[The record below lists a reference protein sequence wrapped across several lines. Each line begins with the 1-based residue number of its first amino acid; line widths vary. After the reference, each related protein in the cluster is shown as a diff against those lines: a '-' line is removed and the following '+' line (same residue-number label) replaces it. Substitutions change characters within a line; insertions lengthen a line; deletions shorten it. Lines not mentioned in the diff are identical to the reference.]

1 METFLLNLL
10 KTSLLGS
17 LAILAMLVLK
27 PLWRER
33 YRAKTRCWLWL
44 ALAAFLLLPV
54 DFSVKNAPVQA
65 APPKDYTL
73 FVGTDKT
80 AIQSTDNLFGD
91 MAEKSGQSPAQVR
104 DTIIQRPVTNP
115 EQKTTRYI
123 PVTTILFYG
132 YLAGA
137 AAFLLYQGV
146 SYALFR
152 RTVRRWKRD
161 VSRADYAA
169 MLSDTARDLGVSA
182 PEMIVCEAISTP
194 AVTGLLRP
202 RLLLPHERYDVQELR
217 YILRHEL
224 CHLKRRDML
233 LKLVLLAANAMHW
246 FNPVVYLMLRQ
257 ADEDIELACDSA
269 ATDGLELPERA
280 AYSRTLLAAV
290 QSSVRALPA
299 TTCFGG
305 TVERLKRRIT
315 NVLGAQKKRG
325 LGVVALVLALT
336 LTAGC
341 AISWGERAQKN
352 DDPFADKSY
361 TVDILLYEAP
371 AFTDGFTDGTYPSFR
386 TTTNTAGE
394 KYVTLCDAWGSTSIY
409 GPMEEYTLEKQSF
422 YALFGST
429 KASPVDDLIQ
439 NNKSAWSGHCEEASD
454 GQPNQVYLLKQKDG
468 SVYLGLAGDYEED
481 GSELFCSVFRLNEQV
496 NPIYASMD
504 DYAAACVE
512 DLKKGTMTYSV
523 SENNDYASRS
533 IEDTVADVR
542 VTQLEQAD
550 SLGNLS
556 PDGTVL
562 ELWYFQYE
570 MKPTNEAGMQI
581 DVIGG
586 QELTDDGYLNENWTH
601 YLTVLHYTY
610 GEKTGYQVIG
620 TYTGN
625 DGLWYNG
632 CSYSGEEKYYLH
644 DFYVDYAGLDL
655 PKMFIPDLLNDTAA
669 DGYGRANQCEARLI
683 SGDGSYYFYAP
694 ITAWACNPGTEFWY
708 SRYDTGSYFNAK
720 KLEQSLDEAK
730 AEWESTGAKA
740 EKTDAG
746 WRFVTHEG
754 MSNTI
759 VTLFDAPDGTCYE
772 VTTHWT
778 FDGST
783 EENQWGWNRDR
794 AVEGEAVILQAMVN
808 SFRTSKILFTDGS
821 PNGSESSDPAPDD
834 TAFQADLQ
842 LASNGGASWLSLN
855 TDGMAVGGH
864 DPKDSAPTVL
874 LDTCDYKEYD
884 PSESSPSGSAV
895 PPGGGNPLAL
905 CLSLSNS
912 ARFTFYE
919 GSDFM
924 LYQHGDT
931 RYYKVSSY
939 GDYATIFD
947 AMLAWYNKT
956 PDKEAT
962 FESDLV
968 LASNA
973 ATVDILAFCP
983 ASGESGSHAP
993 LLTGYSVALDSYEYK
1008 PIDKPKNL
1016 DGLDSVE
1023 LWPHNA
1029 QATCLIFYK
1038 GTNTVKYVSGKS
1050 ERYYRAVGDFS
1061 IVDND
1066 GRTLYDLMRVWYDTA
1081 EYSDMLTSDVRAQS
1095 KSFSWQEAAQN
1106 WANAY
1111 YGTQKEVTSGS
1122 IYKFTW
1128 LNVTVNPAEETTQ
1141 AKRKAGEI
1149 DDNTYCFAVRVEFT
1163 AESANALQSAM
1174 AGNTVKCENPAAPK
1188 DAYEFYRCCTIQLR
1202 DDGRWYGTELGTGW
1216 LCAIPKKEGL
1226 PPPFFAVFQRRAGK
1240 STGTSQRYVV

>member
-44 ALAAFLLLPV
+44 ALAVFLLLPV
-54 DFSVKNAPVQA
+54 DFSVKNAPVRA

-80 AIQSTDNLFGD
+80 TIQSTDNLFGD

-202 RLLLPHERYDVQELR
+202 RLLLPHEHYDVQELR

-341 AISWGERAQKN
+341 AVSWGERAQKN

-361 TVDILLYEAP
+361 TVDTLLYEAP
-371 AFTDGFTDGTYPSFR
+371 GFTDGFTDGAYPTFR
-386 TTTNTAGE
+386 TATNPAGE
-394 KYVTLCDAWGSTSIY
+394 KYVTMFNDLGYALIY
-409 GPMEEYTLEKQSF
+409 GPMEEYKLEKQSF
-422 YALFGST
+422 YALFGNT
-429 KASPVDDLIQ
+429 RDASPVDDLMQ
-439 NNKSAWSGHCEEASD
+439 HNKSAWTGYCEEAKDS
-454 GQPNQVYLLKQKDG
+454 QPYQAYLLEQEDG
-468 SVYLGLAGDYEED
+468 TIYLGLSADYAED
-481 GSELFCSVFRLNEQV
+481 GSECFCMVYRLEKEDDT
-496 NPIYASMD
+496 IYASMD
-504 DYAAACVE
+504 DYAAERVAE
-512 DLKKGTMTYSV
+512 LKKGTMTYSV
-523 SENNDYASRS
+523 SENNEYASRS

-601 YLTVLHYTY
+601 YLTVLHYTS
-610 GEKTGYQVIG
+610 GEQTGYQVIG

-632 CSYSGEEKYYLH
+632 CGYSGEEKYYLH

-794 AVEGEAVILQAMVN
+794 AVEGEAAILQAMTD
-808 SFRTSKILFTDGS
+808 SFTITGKILLTQEDASAASTGFDALDAALDALGDMNVTADPLGHAVMVPNATAKWDDRNGTNIAYRTEIAKQFRQYSWKEASNVAQFGEEVLSVQCGRWNFYLYSNYKNVLSFFDQESDPKGYPYAFEITNAGAENAVWDAFYKWYEEAVAADNGKQTVTPAATDTLSRASITKSADSYVDLGGYLWYTAGGKFYRWHEGS
-821 PNGSESSDPAPDD
+821 AVETICTLPIDSLTDSPVRATLSIMVSRVALRYHIGGATMGTYVTELYNSDGEQYVKIDGYESIAFDNHGNIVKTLQFPPAQNNLSISYDSGKTWTAIGDADYFYGSVTENNDSISYAPADLSIRDGYVYTTAVYDINHEKSSDP
-834 TAFQADLQ
+834 
-842 LASNGGASWLSLN
+842 
-855 TDGMAVGGH
+855 
-864 DPKDSAPTVL
+864 
-874 LDTCDYKEYD
+874 
-884 PSESSPSGSAV
+884 
-895 PPGGGNPLAL
+895 
-905 CLSLSNS
+905 
-912 ARFTFYE
+912 
-919 GSDFM
+919 
-924 LYQHGDT
+924 
-931 RYYKVSSY
+931 
-939 GDYATIFD
+939 
-947 AMLAWYNKT
+947 
-956 PDKEAT
+956 
-962 FESDLV
+962 LV
-968 LASNA
+968 
-973 ATVDILAFCP
+973 T
-983 ASGESGSHAP
+983 H
-993 LLTGYSVALDSYEYK
+993 
-1008 PIDKPKNL
+1008 
-1016 DGLDSVE
+1016 
-1023 LWPHNA
+1023 
-1029 QATCLIFYK
+1029 
-1038 GTNTVKYVSGKS
+1038 
-1050 ERYYRAVGDFS
+1050 
-1061 IVDND
+1061 
-1066 GRTLYDLMRVWYDTA
+1066 
-1081 EYSDMLTSDVRAQS
+1081 
-1095 KSFSWQEAAQN
+1095 
-1106 WANAY
+1106 
-1111 YGTQKEVTSGS
+1111 
-1122 IYKFTW
+1122 
-1128 LNVTVNPAEETTQ
+1128 
-1141 AKRKAGEI
+1141 
-1149 DDNTYCFAVRVEFT
+1149 AVRI
-1163 AESANALQSAM
+1163 SI
-1174 AGNTVKCENPAAPK
+1174 K
-1188 DAYEFYRCCTIQLR
+1188 
-1202 DDGRWYGTELGTGW
+1202 TGAQEI
-1216 LCAIPKKEGL
+1216 LD
-1226 PPPFFAVFQRRAGK
+1226 
-1240 STGTSQRYVV
+1240 

>member
-1 METFLLNLL
+1 M
-10 KTSLLGS
+10 
-17 LAILAMLVLK
+17 
-27 PLWRER
+27 
-33 YRAKTRCWLWL
+33 
-44 ALAAFLLLPV
+44 LLPV

-202 RLLLPHERYDVQELR
+202 RLLLPHEHYDVQELR

-315 NVLGAQKKRG
+315 NVLGVQKKRG
-325 LGVVALVLALT
+325 LGIVALVLALT

-341 AISWGERAQKN
+341 AVSWGERAQKN

-361 TVDILLYEAP
+361 TVDTLLYEAP
-371 AFTDGFTDGTYPSFR
+371 GFTDGFTDGTYPTFHTS
-386 TTTNTAGE
+386 TNSSGE
-394 KYVTLCDAWGSTSIY
+394 KYLSLCDAWGSTSIY

-468 SVYLGLAGDYEED
+468 TVYVGLAGDYEED
-481 GSELFCSVFRLNEQV
+481 GSELFCSVFRLNEQTH
-496 NPIYASMD
+496 PIYASMD

-523 SENNDYASRS
+523 SENNEYASRS

-570 MKPTNEAGMQI
+570 MKPTNEAGAQI
-581 DVIGG
+581 NIVGG
-586 QELTDDGYLNENWTH
+586 QELTDDGYLNEHWTH

-610 GEKTGYQVIG
+610 GEKTGYQIIG
-620 TYTGN
+620 TSMSN

-632 CSYSGEEKYYLH
+632 CSYGVDLKYYLH
-644 DFYVDYAGLDL
+644 DFYIDYAGLDL
-655 PKMFIPDLLNDTAA
+655 PKMYIPDLVDGLVE
-669 DGYGRANQCEARLI
+669 DGYGHGNSVEGRLV
-683 SGDGSYYFYAP
+683 SDSTYNFCYYYVP
-694 ITAWACNPGTEFWY
+694 ITGWACSPGTDYWY
-708 SRYDTGSYFNAK
+708 SRYDTGSYFSVK
-720 KLEQSLDEAK
+720 KLERGINDAK
-730 AEWESTGAKA
+730 AEWESTGVTG
-740 EKTDAG
+740 EKVDTG
-746 WRFVTHEG
+746 CWRYVTHEG

-759 VTLFDAPDGTCYE
+759 VTLFAGPNNTTYE
-772 VTTHWT
+772 VEIHWL

-783 EENQWGWNRDR
+783 EENQWGWNHDR
-794 AVEGEAVILQAMVN
+794 AVEEEAVILQAMVN
-808 SFRTSKILFTDGS
+808 SFRTSKILPTTD
-821 PNGSESSDPAPDD
+821 PVLDDPA
-834 TAFQADLQ
+834 FKADLQ
-842 LASNGGASWLSLN
+842 LATNGGASWMYLSKN
-855 TDGMAVGGH
+855 SAAVS
-864 DPKDSAPTVL
+864 DCNMRNVTPTVKLDECSYAL
-874 LDTCDYKEYD
+874 LNEEFTPDDGKQT
-884 PSESSPSGSAV
+884 
-895 PPGGGNPLAL
+895 LTL
-905 CLSLSNS
+905 WLSNNDS
-912 ARFTFYE
+912 SHLAFYE
-919 GSDFM
+919 GTNVM
-924 LYQHGDT
+924 LYQRDDA
-931 RYYKVSSY
+931 RYYKVSNF
-939 GDYATIFD
+939 GDYATLYD
-947 AMLAWYNKT
+947 AMLAWFNSAQSGTETSDASSTTTTNAVSRDSLIKAADSYV
-956 PDKEAT
+956 
-962 FESDLV
+962 DLV
-968 LASNA
+968 GYLWYTADGKFYRWHEGGSVEVLHDLPVNDVTDT
-973 ATVDILAFCP
+973 TVDATLSVVSDQVALRYYIGGGIMGSFVTELYGADGKQS
-983 ASGESGSHAP
+983 ATLYGYESIAISGSTIVETTKFPPTVNNLRLSTNGGKTWTSIGDADYFYGSVTEDGSSISYFP
-993 LLTGYSVALDSYEYK
+993 GALEIRDGYVYTTAVYD
-1008 PIDKPKNL
+1008 IDHQK
-1016 DGLDSVE
+1016 
-1023 LWPHNA
+1023 
-1029 QATCLIFYK
+1029 
-1038 GTNTVKYVSGKS
+1038 
-1050 ERYYRAVGDFS
+1050 
-1061 IVDND
+1061 
-1066 GRTLYDLMRVWYDTA
+1066 
-1081 EYSDMLTSDVRAQS
+1081 TSDPL
-1095 KSFSWQEAAQN
+1095 
-1106 WANAY
+1106 
-1111 YGTQKEVTSGS
+1111 VTHS
-1122 IYKFTW
+1122 
-1128 LNVTVNPAEETTQ
+1128 
-1141 AKRKAGEI
+1141 
-1149 DDNTYCFAVRVEFT
+1149 VRV
-1163 AESANALQSAM
+1163 NL
-1174 AGNTVKCENPAAPK
+1174 K
-1188 DAYEFYRCCTIQLR
+1188 
-1202 DDGRWYGTELGTGW
+1202 TGAQEI
-1216 LCAIPKKEGL
+1216 LD
-1226 PPPFFAVFQRRAGK
+1226 
-1240 STGTSQRYVV
+1240 

>member
-33 YRAKTRCWLWL
+33 NRAKTRCWLWL

-137 AAFLLYQGV
+137 AAFLLYQGI
-146 SYALFR
+146 SYAHFR

-169 MLSDTARDLGVSA
+169 MLSNTARDLGVSA

-325 LGVVALVLALT
+325 LGIVALVLALT

-341 AISWGERAQKN
+341 AVSWGERAQKN

-361 TVDILLYEAP
+361 TVDTLLYEAP
-371 AFTDGFTDGTYPSFR
+371 GFTDGFTDGAYPTFR
-386 TTTNTAGE
+386 TATNPAGE
-394 KYVTLCDAWGSTSIY
+394 KYVTMFNDLGYALIY
-409 GPMEEYTLEKQSF
+409 GPMEEYKLEKQSF
-422 YALFGST
+422 YALFGNT
-429 KASPVDDLIQ
+429 RDASPVDDLMQ
-439 NNKSAWSGHCEEASD
+439 HNKSAWTGYCEEAKDS
-454 GQPNQVYLLKQKDG
+454 QPYQAYLLEQEDG
-468 SVYLGLAGDYEED
+468 TIYLGLSADYAED
-481 GSELFCSVFRLNEQV
+481 GSECFCMVYRLNEQI
-496 NPIYASMD
+496 NTIYPSMD

-523 SENNDYASRS
+523 SENNEYASRS

-542 VTQLEQAD
+542 VTQLEFAD

-570 MKPTNEAGMQI
+570 MKPTNEAGVQI

-586 QELTDDGYLNENWTH
+586 QELTDDGYLNEHWTH

-610 GEKTGYQVIG
+610 GEKTGYQIIG
-620 TYTGN
+620 TSMSN

-632 CSYSGEEKYYLH
+632 CGYGVDLKYYLH
-644 DFYVDYAGLDL
+644 DFYIDYAGLNE
-655 PKMFIPDLLNDTAA
+655 PKMYIPDLVDGLVE
-669 DGYGRANQCEARLI
+669 DGYGHGNTVEGRLI
-683 SGDGSYYFYAP
+683 SGNGNYSFYAP
-694 ITAWACNPGTEFWY
+694 ISGWTYKPDAEYAEYWY
-708 SRYDTGSYFNAK
+708 SSYNTGSYFSVT
-720 KLEQSLDEAK
+720 EVDHSLYDEK
-730 AEWESTGAKA
+730 PEWESAGYTA
-740 EKTDAG
+740 EWIDESC
-746 WRFVTHEG
+746 RFVTHEG
-754 MSNTI
+754 MSNTV
-759 VTLFDAPDGTCYE
+759 VTLFNGPNNTCYIVE
-772 VTTHWT
+772 IHWL

-783 EENQWGWNRDR
+783 EENQWGWNHDR
-794 AVEGEAVILQAMVN
+794 AVEEEAVILQAMVKHFTIN
-808 SFRTSKILFTDGS
+808 GGIYFTDGS
-821 PNGSESSDPAPDD
+821 SDSESPAD
-834 TAFQADLQ
+834 TAFLTDLQ

-864 DPKDSAPTVL
+864 DPKDAAPTVL

-1008 PIDKPKNL
+1008 PIDKPKKL

-1216 LCAIPKKEGL
+1216 
-1226 PPPFFAVFQRRAGK
+1226 
-1240 STGTSQRYVV
+1240 

>member
-161 VSRADYAA
+161 VARADYAA

-325 LGVVALVLALT
+325 LGIVALVLALT

-341 AISWGERAQKN
+341 ATSWGSRDASTA
-352 DDPFADKSY
+352 PFDGSRYNPMFVFGNSELTTGKDFRPLYYVSDGNGFSVQLSQGNGAKSVALTY
-361 TVDILLYEAP
+361 GSTVAVYMPLESVTLTQEN
-371 AFTDGFTDGTYPSFR
+371 FDGTLLPDLDTLRGDNKAAWRVQLPDNFDDHDPEASPNLVFLLEQEDGTLYLCIGYHFEGGDAFPEDTDRIRWVYRLEKEDDTLYPSM
-386 TTTNTAGE
+386 
-394 KYVTLCDAWGSTSIY
+394 DA
-409 GPMEEYTLEKQSF
+409 
-422 YALFGST
+422 
-429 KASPVDDLIQ
+429 
-439 NNKSAWSGHCEEASD
+439 
-454 GQPNQVYLLKQKDG
+454 
-468 SVYLGLAGDYEED
+468 
-481 GSELFCSVFRLNEQV
+481 
-496 NPIYASMD
+496 
-504 DYAAACVE
+504 YAAAQVE
-512 DLKKGTMTYSV
+512 KLKKSTMSYCT
-523 SENNDYASRS
+523 SEDGNYASQVA
-533 IEDTVADVR
+533 EDTVADVR
-542 VTQLEQAD
+542 VTQLEQGD

-570 MKPTNEAGMQI
+570 MKPTNEAGVEI
-581 DVIGG
+581 EPVGG
-586 QELTDDGYLNENWTH
+586 QYVTDDGYLRESWTH
-601 YLTVLHYTY
+601 YLTVLRYTS

-625 DGLWYNG
+625 DGLWYDG

-644 DFYVDYAGLDL
+644 DFYIDYAGLDL
-655 PKMFIPDLLNDTAA
+655 PKMFIPNLLNAA
-669 DGYGRANQCEARLI
+669 TDGYGRANQCEARLI

-794 AVEGEAVILQAMVN
+794 AVEGEAEVLRAMVR
-808 SFRTSKILFTDGS
+808 SFTVNWDADAAA
-821 PNGSESSDPAPDD
+821 DPALDD
-834 TAFQADLQ
+834 SDFQADLQ
-842 LASNGGASWLSLN
+842 LASNGGAAWMFLYRDNAAITDRDMLNVTPTVRLDECSYALLHDKFTPADGARSLTLWLSNNDSSHLAFFEG
-855 TDGMAVGGH
+855 TDI
-864 DPKDSAPTVL
+864 
-874 LDTCDYKEYD
+874 
-884 PSESSPSGSAV
+884 
-895 PPGGGNPLAL
+895 
-905 CLSLSNS
+905 
-912 ARFTFYE
+912 
-919 GSDFM
+919 M
-924 LYQHGDT
+924 LYQRDDAY
-931 RYYKVSSY
+931 YYKVSDY
-939 GDYATIFD
+939 GDYATLYD
-947 AMLAWYNKT
+947 AMLAWFNSAQSGT
-956 PDKEAT
+956 EPSDASSAT
-962 FESDLV
+962 TT
-968 LASNA
+968 NA
-973 ATVDILAFCP
+973 VSRDSLIKAA
-983 ASGESGSHAP
+983 
-993 LLTGYSVALDSYEYK
+993 DSYVDLGGYLWYTAGGKFCRWHEGGSVETIDTL
-1008 PIDKPKNL
+1008 PIDYLNDAPVSASLSTQDNRILMSYHIGGATMGTYVTELYNSDGEQYVKIDGYESIAFDNHGNIVKTLQFPPAQNNL
-1016 DGLDSVE
+1016 SISYD
-1023 LWPHNA
+1023 
-1029 QATCLIFYK
+1029 
-1038 GTNTVKYVSGKS
+1038 SGKTWTS
-1050 ERYYRAVGDFS
+1050 IGDADYFYGSVTEDGSSISYFPGALEIRDGYVYTTAV
-1061 IVDND
+1061 
-1066 GRTLYDLMRVWYDTA
+1066 YDIDHQK
-1081 EYSDMLTSDVRAQS
+1081 TSDPL
-1095 KSFSWQEAAQN
+1095 
-1106 WANAY
+1106 
-1111 YGTQKEVTSGS
+1111 VTHS
-1122 IYKFTW
+1122 
-1128 LNVTVNPAEETTQ
+1128 
-1141 AKRKAGEI
+1141 
-1149 DDNTYCFAVRVEFT
+1149 VRV
-1163 AESANALQSAM
+1163 NL
-1174 AGNTVKCENPAAPK
+1174 K
-1188 DAYEFYRCCTIQLR
+1188 
-1202 DDGRWYGTELGTGW
+1202 TGAQEI
-1216 LCAIPKKEGL
+1216 LD
-1226 PPPFFAVFQRRAGK
+1226 
-1240 STGTSQRYVV
+1240 

>member
-44 ALAAFLLLPV
+44 ALAVFLLLPI

-65 APPKDYTL
+65 EPPKDYTL

-161 VSRADYAA
+161 VSRADYASL
-169 MLSDTARDLGVSA
+169 LSDTARDLGVSA

-202 RLLLPHERYDVQELR
+202 RLLLPHEHYDVQELR

-233 LKLVLLAANAMHW
+233 LKLVLLSANAMHW

-325 LGVVALVLALT
+325 LGIVALVLALT

-341 AISWGERAQKN
+341 AVSWGERAQKN

-361 TVDILLYEAP
+361 TVDTLLYEAP
-371 AFTDGFTDGTYPSFR
+371 GFTDGFTDGAYPTFR
-386 TTTNTAGE
+386 TATNPAGE
-394 KYVTLCDAWGSTSIY
+394 KYVTMFNDLGYALIY
-409 GPMEEYTLEKQSF
+409 GPMEEYKLEKQSF
-422 YALFGST
+422 YALFGNT
-429 KASPVDDLIQ
+429 RDASPVDDLMQ
-439 NNKSAWSGHCEEASD
+439 HNKSAWTGYCEEAKDS
-454 GQPNQVYLLKQKDG
+454 QPYQAYLLEQEDG
-468 SVYLGLAGDYEED
+468 TIYLGLSADYAED
-481 GSELFCSVFRLNEQV
+481 GSECFCMVYRLEKQDDT
-496 NPIYASMD
+496 IYASMD
-504 DYAAACVE
+504 DYAATCVAE
-512 DLKKGTMTYSV
+512 LKKGTMTYSV

-533 IEDTVADVR
+533 IVDTVADVR
-542 VTQLEQAD
+542 VTQLEQGD

-570 MKPTNEAGMQI
+570 MKPTNEAGAQI
-581 DVIGG
+581 NIVGG
-586 QELTDDGYLNENWTH
+586 QELTDDGYLNEHWTH
-601 YLTVLHYTY
+601 YLTVLHYTS
-610 GEKTGYQVIG
+610 GEKTGYQIIG
-620 TYTGN
+620 TSMSN

-632 CSYSGEEKYYLH
+632 CSYGVDLKYYLH

-655 PKMFIPDLLNDTAA
+655 PKMFIPDLVDGLVE
-669 DGYGRANQCEARLI
+669 DGYGHGNSVEGRLV
-683 SGDGSYYFYAP
+683 SGSTYNFCYYYVP
-694 ITAWACNPGTEFWY
+694 ITGWACSPSTDYWY
-708 SRYDTGSYFNAK
+708 SRYDTGSYFSVK
-720 KLEQSLDEAK
+720 KLERGINDAK
-730 AEWESTGAKA
+730 AEWESTGVTG
-740 EKTDAG
+740 EKVDTG
-746 WRFVTHEG
+746 CWRYVTHEG

-759 VTLFDAPDGTCYE
+759 VTLFAGPNNTTYE
-772 VTTHWT
+772 VEIHWL

-794 AVEGEAVILQAMVN
+794 AVEEEAVILQAMVKHFTIN
-808 SFRTSKILFTDGS
+808 GGIYFTDGS
-821 PNGSESSDPAPDD
+821 SDSESPAD
-834 TAFQADLQ
+834 TAFLTDLQ

-864 DPKDSAPTVL
+864 DPKDAAPTVL

-895 PPGGGNPLAL
+895 PPRGGNPLAL

-983 ASGESGSHAP
+983 AGGESGSHAP

-1008 PIDKPKNL
+1008 PIDKPKKL

-1188 DAYEFYRCCTIQLR
+1188 DAYEFYRCCTIQLK

-1216 LCAIPKKEGL
+1216 
-1226 PPPFFAVFQRRAGK
+1226 
-1240 STGTSQRYVV
+1240 

>member
-44 ALAAFLLLPV
+44 ALAAFLLLPI

-91 MAEKSGQSPAQVR
+91 MAEKSGQSPSAVR

-137 AAFLLYQGV
+137 AAFLLYQSV
-146 SYALFR
+146 SYTLFR

-161 VSRADYAA
+161 VTRADYAA

-325 LGVVALVLALT
+325 LGIVALVLALT

-341 AISWGERAQKN
+341 AVSWGERAQKN

-361 TVDILLYEAP
+361 TVDTLLYEAP
-371 AFTDGFTDGTYPSFR
+371 GFTDGFTDGAYPTFR
-386 TTTNTAGE
+386 TATNPAGE
-394 KYVTLCDAWGSTSIY
+394 KYVTMFNDLGYALIY
-409 GPMEEYTLEKQSF
+409 GPMEEYKLEKQSF
-422 YALFGST
+422 YALFGNT
-429 KASPVDDLIQ
+429 RDASPVDDLMQ
-439 NNKSAWSGHCEEASD
+439 HNKSAWTGYCEEAKDS
-454 GQPNQVYLLKQKDG
+454 QPYQAYLLEQEDG
-468 SVYLGLAGDYEED
+468 TIYLGLSADYAED
-481 GSELFCSVFRLNEQV
+481 GSECFCMVYRLNEQI

-542 VTQLEQAD
+542 VTRLEQGD

-570 MKPTNEAGMQI
+570 MKPTNEAGVQI
-581 DVIGG
+581 NIVGG

-610 GEKTGYQVIG
+610 GEKTGYQIIG

-632 CSYSGEEKYYLH
+632 CNYSGEEKHYLH
-644 DFYVDYAGLDL
+644 DFYIDYAGLDL
-655 PKMFIPDLLNDTAA
+655 PKMFIPNLLNAA
-669 DGYGRANQCEARLI
+669 TDGYGRANQCEARLI

-794 AVEGEAVILQAMVN
+794 AVEGEAEVLRAMVR
-808 SFRTSKILFTDGS
+808 SFTVNWDADAAA
-821 PNGSESSDPAPDD
+821 DPALDD
-834 TAFQADLQ
+834 SDFQADLQ
-842 LASNGGASWLSLN
+842 LASNGGASWMYLSKN
-855 TDGMAVGGH
+855 SAAVS
-864 DPKDSAPTVL
+864 DCNMRNVTPTVKLDECSYAL
-874 LDTCDYKEYD
+874 LNEEFTPDDGKQT
-884 PSESSPSGSAV
+884 
-895 PPGGGNPLAL
+895 LTL
-905 CLSLSNS
+905 WLSNNDS
-912 ARFTFYE
+912 SHLAFYE
-919 GSDFM
+919 GTNVM
-924 LYQHGDT
+924 LYQRDDA
-931 RYYKVSSY
+931 RYYKVSNF
-939 GDYATIFD
+939 GDYATLYD
-947 AMLAWYNKT
+947 AMLAWFNSAQSGT
-956 PDKEAT
+956 EP
-962 FESDLV
+962 SD
-968 LASNA
+968 ASSTTTTNA
-973 ATVDILAFCP
+973 VSRDSLIKAA
-983 ASGESGSHAP
+983 
-993 LLTGYSVALDSYEYK
+993 DSYVDLGGYLWYTAGGKFCRWRE
-1008 PIDKPKNL
+1008 
-1016 DGLDSVE
+1016 GGSVE
-1023 LWPHNA
+1023 TVCDLPLDYDTPVSASLSTQDNRILMNYHIGG
-1029 QATCLIFYK
+1029 ATMGSFI
-1038 GTNTVKYVSGKS
+1038 T
-1050 ERYYRAVGDFS
+1050 D
-1061 IVDND
+1061 
-1066 GRTLYDLMRVWYDTA
+1066 LYDTDGKKLSSINGYNAIAISGDIIVMTDYFMPTPNNMSISYDCGKTFTEFGDKDWFYGSA
-1081 EYSDMLTSDVRAQS
+1081 LTED
-1095 KSFSWQEAAQN
+1095 
-1106 WANAY
+1106 
-1111 YGTQKEVTSGS
+1111 GTYVTSVNSSLEIRDGYVYTTAVYDINHEKS
-1122 IYKFTW
+1122 DDP
-1128 LNVTVNPAEETTQ
+1128 LVTH
-1141 AKRKAGEI
+1141 
-1149 DDNTYCFAVRVEFT
+1149 AVRI
-1163 AESANALQSAM
+1163 SI
-1174 AGNTVKCENPAAPK
+1174 K
-1188 DAYEFYRCCTIQLR
+1188 
-1202 DDGRWYGTELGTGW
+1202 TGAQEI
-1216 LCAIPKKEGL
+1216 LD
-1226 PPPFFAVFQRRAGK
+1226 
-1240 STGTSQRYVV
+1240 

>member
-44 ALAAFLLLPV
+44 ALAVFLLLPV

-80 AIQSTDNLFGD
+80 TIQSTDNLFGD

-161 VSRADYAA
+161 VSRADYASL
-169 MLSDTARDLGVSA
+169 LSDTARDLGVSA

-202 RLLLPHERYDVQELR
+202 RLLLPHEHYDVQELR

-341 AISWGERAQKN
+341 AVSWGERAQKN

-361 TVDILLYEAP
+361 TVDTLLYEAP
-371 AFTDGFTDGTYPSFR
+371 GFTDGFTDGAYPTFR
-386 TTTNTAGE
+386 TATNPAGE
-394 KYVTLCDAWGSTSIY
+394 KYVTMFNDLGYALIY
-409 GPMEEYTLEKQSF
+409 GPMEEYKLEKQSF
-422 YALFGST
+422 YALFGNT
-429 KASPVDDLIQ
+429 RDASPVDDLMQ
-439 NNKSAWSGHCEEASD
+439 HNKSAWTGYCEEAKDS
-454 GQPNQVYLLKQKDG
+454 QPYQAYLLEQEDG
-468 SVYLGLAGDYEED
+468 TIYLGLSADYAED
-481 GSELFCSVFRLNEQV
+481 GSECFCMVYRLEKEDDT
-496 NPIYASMD
+496 IYASMD

-523 SENNDYASRS
+523 SENNEYASRS

-542 VTQLEQAD
+542 VTQLEFAD

-570 MKPTNEAGMQI
+570 MKPTNEAGAQI
-581 DVIGG
+581 NIVGG

-601 YLTVLHYTY
+601 YLTVLHYTS

-730 AEWESTGAKA
+730 EEWESTGAKA

-794 AVEGEAVILQAMVN
+794 AVEGEAEVLRAMVR
-808 SFRTSKILFTDGS
+808 SFTVNWDADAAA
-821 PNGSESSDPAPDD
+821 DPALDD
-834 TAFQADLQ
+834 SDFQADLQ
-842 LASNGGASWLSLN
+842 LASNGGAAWMYLSKNSAAVSDCNMRNVTPTVKLDECSYALLNEEFTPDDGKQTLTLWLSN
-855 TDGMAVGGH
+855 N
-864 DPKDSAPTVL
+864 DS
-874 LDTCDYKEYD
+874 
-884 PSESSPSGSAV
+884 SH
-895 PPGGGNPLAL
+895 LA
-905 CLSLSNS
+905 
-912 ARFTFYE
+912 FYE
-919 GSDFM
+919 GTNVM
-924 LYQHGDT
+924 LYQRDDA
-931 RYYKVSSY
+931 RYYKVSNF
-939 GDYATIFD
+939 GDYATLYD
-947 AMLAWYNKT
+947 AMLAWFNSAQSGTETSDASSTTTTNAVSRDSLIKAADSYVDLGGYLWYTAGGKFCRWHEGGSVETLRELPYNDVT
-956 PDKEAT
+956 DQPAIAT
-962 FESDLV
+962 
-968 LASNA
+968 LA
-973 ATVDILAFCP
+973 VEYDQ
-983 ASGESGSHAP
+983 
-993 LLTGYSVALDSYEYK
+993 VALRWHIGGATTGTTMLELYGADGKRTME
-1008 PIDKPKNL
+1008 L
-1016 DGLDSVE
+1016 DGSA
-1023 LWPHNA
+1023 P
-1029 QATCLIFYK
+1029 
-1038 GTNTVKYVSGKS
+1038 
-1050 ERYYRAVGDFS
+1050 
-1061 IVDND
+1061 
-1066 GRTLYDLMRVWYDTA
+1066 
-1081 EYSDMLTSDVRAQS
+1081 
-1095 KSFSWQEAAQN
+1095 
-1106 WANAY
+1106 
-1111 YGTQKEVTSGS
+1111 
-1122 IYKFTW
+1122 
-1128 LNVTVNPAEETTQ
+1128 
-1141 AKRKAGEI
+1141 
-1149 DDNTYCFAVRVEFT
+1149 FAI
-1163 AESANALQSAM
+1163 S
-1174 AGNTVKCENPAAPK
+1174 GNTVVKLLSFPPTTGNLLLSTDGGKTWSAIG
-1188 DAYEFYRCCTIQLR
+1188 DADWFYGSVTEDSSGSTSYALADLTIR
-1202 DDGRWYGTELGTGW
+1202 DGYVYTTAVYDIDHQKTSDPLVTHAVRISIKTGAQEI
-1216 LCAIPKKEGL
+1216 LD
-1226 PPPFFAVFQRRAGK
+1226 
-1240 STGTSQRYVV
+1240 

>member
-44 ALAAFLLLPV
+44 ALAVFLLLPV

-146 SYALFR
+146 SYAHFR

-161 VSRADYAA
+161 VARADYAA

-202 RLLLPHERYDVQELR
+202 RLLLPHEHYDVQELR

-325 LGVVALVLALT
+325 LGIVALVLALT

-341 AISWGERAQKN
+341 AVSWGERAQKN

-361 TVDILLYEAP
+361 MVDTLLYEAP
-371 AFTDGFTDGTYPSFR
+371 GFTDGFTDGAYPTFR
-386 TTTNTAGE
+386 TATNPAGE
-394 KYVTLCDAWGSTSIY
+394 KYVTMFNDLGYALIY
-409 GPMEEYTLEKQSF
+409 GPMEEYKLEKQFF
-422 YALFGST
+422 YALFGNT
-429 KASPVDDLIQ
+429 RDASPVDDLMQ
-439 NNKSAWSGHCEEASD
+439 HNKSAWTGYCEEAKDS
-454 GQPNQVYLLKQKDG
+454 QPYQAYLLEQEDG
-468 SVYLGLAGDYEED
+468 TIYLGLSADYAED
-481 GSELFCSVFRLNEQV
+481 GSECFCMVYRLEKEDDT
-496 NPIYASMD
+496 IYASMD

-523 SENNDYASRS
+523 SENNEYASRS

-808 SFRTSKILFTDGS
+808 SFRTSKILPTTD
-821 PNGSESSDPAPDD
+821 PVLDNPA
-834 TAFQADLQ
+834 FKADLQ
-842 LASNGGASWLSLN
+842 LATNGGASWMYLSKN
-855 TDGMAVGGH
+855 SAAVS
-864 DPKDSAPTVL
+864 DCNMRNVTPTVKLDECSYAL
-874 LDTCDYKEYD
+874 LNEEFTPDDGKQT
-884 PSESSPSGSAV
+884 
-895 PPGGGNPLAL
+895 LTL
-905 CLSLSNS
+905 WLSNNDS
-912 ARFTFYE
+912 SHLAFYE
-919 GSDFM
+919 GTNVM
-924 LYQHGDT
+924 LYQRDDA
-931 RYYKVSSY
+931 RYYKVSNF
-939 GDYATIFD
+939 GDYATLYD
-947 AMLAWYNKT
+947 AMLAWFNSAQSGTEPSDASSATTTNAVSRDSLIKAADSYVDLGGYLWYTAGGKFYRWHEGGSVETLRELPYNDVTDQPAIATLAVEYDQVALRWHIGGATTGTTMLELYGADGKRTMELDGSAPFAISGNTIVKLRSFPPTTGNLLLSTDGGKT
-956 PDKEAT
+956 W
-962 FESDLV
+962 
-968 LASNA
+968 
-973 ATVDILAFCP
+973 
-983 ASGESGSHAP
+983 SGLGDADWFYGSVTEDSSGSTSYA
-993 LLTGYSVALDSYEYK
+993 LADLTIRDGYVYTTAVYD
-1008 PIDKPKNL
+1008 IDHQK
-1016 DGLDSVE
+1016 
-1023 LWPHNA
+1023 
-1029 QATCLIFYK
+1029 
-1038 GTNTVKYVSGKS
+1038 
-1050 ERYYRAVGDFS
+1050 
-1061 IVDND
+1061 
-1066 GRTLYDLMRVWYDTA
+1066 
-1081 EYSDMLTSDVRAQS
+1081 TSDPL
-1095 KSFSWQEAAQN
+1095 
-1106 WANAY
+1106 
-1111 YGTQKEVTSGS
+1111 VTHS
-1122 IYKFTW
+1122 
-1128 LNVTVNPAEETTQ
+1128 
-1141 AKRKAGEI
+1141 
-1149 DDNTYCFAVRVEFT
+1149 VRV
-1163 AESANALQSAM
+1163 NL
-1174 AGNTVKCENPAAPK
+1174 K
-1188 DAYEFYRCCTIQLR
+1188 
-1202 DDGRWYGTELGTGW
+1202 TGAQEI
-1216 LCAIPKKEGL
+1216 LD
-1226 PPPFFAVFQRRAGK
+1226 
-1240 STGTSQRYVV
+1240 

>member
-44 ALAAFLLLPV
+44 ALAVFLLLPI

-91 MAEKSGQSPAQVR
+91 MAERSGQSPAAVR

-146 SYALFR
+146 SYAHFR

-161 VSRADYAA
+161 VARADYAA

-341 AISWGERAQKN
+341 AVSWGERAQKN

-361 TVDILLYEAP
+361 TVDTLLYEAP
-371 AFTDGFTDGTYPSFR
+371 GFTDGFTDGAYPTFR
-386 TTTNTAGE
+386 TATNPAGE
-394 KYVTLCDAWGSTSIY
+394 KYVTMFNDLGYALIY
-409 GPMEEYTLEKQSF
+409 GPMEEYKLEKQSF
-422 YALFGST
+422 YALFGNT
-429 KASPVDDLIQ
+429 RDASPVDDLMQ
-439 NNKSAWSGHCEEASD
+439 HNKSAWTGYCEEAKDS
-454 GQPNQVYLLKQKDG
+454 QPYQAYLLEQEDG
-468 SVYLGLAGDYEED
+468 TIYLGLSADYAED
-481 GSELFCSVFRLNEQV
+481 GSECFCMVYRLNEQI

-504 DYAAACVE
+504 DYAAACVAE
-512 DLKKGTMTYSV
+512 LKKGTMTYSV

-542 VTQLEQAD
+542 VTRLEQGD

-586 QELTDDGYLNENWTH
+586 QELTDDGYLNEHWTH

-610 GEKTGYQVIG
+610 GEKTGYQIIG
-620 TYTGN
+620 TSMSN

-632 CSYSGEEKYYLH
+632 CSYGVDLKYYLH

-655 PKMFIPDLLNDTAA
+655 PKMYIPNLLNAA
-669 DGYGRANQCEARLI
+669 TDGYGRANQCEARLI

-794 AVEGEAVILQAMVN
+794 AVEGEAEVLRAMVR
-808 SFRTSKILFTDGS
+808 SFTVNWDADAAA
-821 PNGSESSDPAPDD
+821 DPALDD
-834 TAFQADLQ
+834 SDFQADLQ
-842 LASNGGASWLSLN
+842 LASNGGASWMYLSKN
-855 TDGMAVGGH
+855 SAAVS
-864 DPKDSAPTVL
+864 DCNMRNVTPTVKLDECSYAL
-874 LDTCDYKEYD
+874 LNEEFTPDDGKQT
-884 PSESSPSGSAV
+884 
-895 PPGGGNPLAL
+895 LTL
-905 CLSLSNS
+905 WLSNNDS
-912 ARFTFYE
+912 SHLAFYE
-919 GSDFM
+919 GTNVM
-924 LYQHGDT
+924 LYQRDDA
-931 RYYKVSSY
+931 RYYKVSNF
-939 GDYATIFD
+939 GDYATLYD
-947 AMLAWYNKT
+947 AMLAWFNSAQSGT
-956 PDKEAT
+956 EP
-962 FESDLV
+962 SD
-968 LASNA
+968 ASSTTTTNA
-973 ATVDILAFCP
+973 VSRDSLIKAA
-983 ASGESGSHAP
+983 
-993 LLTGYSVALDSYEYK
+993 DSYVDLGGYLWYTAGGKFCRWHE
-1008 PIDKPKNL
+1008 
-1016 DGLDSVE
+1016 GGSVE
-1023 LWPHNA
+1023 TVCDLPLDYDTPVSASLSTQDNRILMNYHIGG
-1029 QATCLIFYK
+1029 ATMGSFI
-1038 GTNTVKYVSGKS
+1038 T
-1050 ERYYRAVGDFS
+1050 D
-1061 IVDND
+1061 
-1066 GRTLYDLMRVWYDTA
+1066 LYDTDGKKLSSINGYNAIAISGDIIVMTDHFMPTPNNLSISYDCGKTFTEFGDKDWFYGSA
-1081 EYSDMLTSDVRAQS
+1081 LTED
-1095 KSFSWQEAAQN
+1095 
-1106 WANAY
+1106 
-1111 YGTQKEVTSGS
+1111 GTYVTSVNSSLEIRDGYVYTTAVYDINHEKS
-1122 IYKFTW
+1122 DDP
-1128 LNVTVNPAEETTQ
+1128 LVTH
-1141 AKRKAGEI
+1141 
-1149 DDNTYCFAVRVEFT
+1149 AVRI
-1163 AESANALQSAM
+1163 SI
-1174 AGNTVKCENPAAPK
+1174 K
-1188 DAYEFYRCCTIQLR
+1188 
-1202 DDGRWYGTELGTGW
+1202 TGAQEI
-1216 LCAIPKKEGL
+1216 LD
-1226 PPPFFAVFQRRAGK
+1226 
-1240 STGTSQRYVV
+1240 

>member
-44 ALAAFLLLPV
+44 ALAVFLLLPV
-54 DFSVKNAPVQA
+54 DFSVKSAPVQA
-65 APPKDYTL
+65 EPPKDYTL

-80 AIQSTDNLFGD
+80 TIQSTDNLFGD

-202 RLLLPHERYDVQELR
+202 RLLLPHEHYDVQELR

-341 AISWGERAQKN
+341 AVGWGERAQTQKN

-371 AFTDGFTDGTYPSFR
+371 AFTDGFTDGTYPTFR
-386 TTTNTAGE
+386 TATNPAGE
-394 KYVTLCDAWGSTSIY
+394 KYVTMFNDLGYALIY
-409 GPMEEYTLEKQSF
+409 GPMEEYKLEKQSF

-429 KASPVDDLIQ
+429 RDASPVDDLMQ
-439 NNKSAWSGHCEEASD
+439 HNKSAWTGYCEEAKDS
-454 GQPNQVYLLKQKDG
+454 QPYQAYLLEQEDG
-468 SVYLGLAGDYEED
+468 TIYLGLSADYAED
-481 GSELFCSVFRLNEQV
+481 GSECFCMVYRLEKEDDT
-496 NPIYASMD
+496 IYVSMD

-523 SENNDYASRS
+523 SENNEYASRS

-610 GEKTGYQVIG
+610 GEKTGYQIIG
-620 TYTGN
+620 TSMSN

-632 CSYSGEEKYYLH
+632 CSYGVDLKYYLH
-644 DFYVDYAGLDL
+644 DFYIDYAGLDL
-655 PKMFIPDLLNDTAA
+655 PRYQIGALYHFT
-669 DGYGRANQCEARLI
+669 DGYGNDLTPDGRVQ
-683 SGDGSYYFYAP
+683 SGDGWYFYLP
-694 ITAWACNPGTEFWY
+694 NTGTWNASLEEPLWESAYGTKSTFVVKSFSTDASDAADYFKRDGWNVEDVDGQSVYTKTNGGQHARIRLYDRTDSGHYEVQTFWY
-708 SRYDTGSYFNAK
+708 DG
-720 KLEQSLDEAK
+720 QS
-730 AEWESTGAKA
+730 TQ
-740 EKTDAG
+740 
-746 WRFVTHEG
+746 
-754 MSNTI
+754 
-759 VTLFDAPDGTCYE
+759 
-772 VTTHWT
+772 
-778 FDGST
+778 
-783 EENQWGWNRDR
+783 ENQWGWSAARQT
-794 AVEGEAVILQAMVN
+794 EGERDLLEQMAKTFTVSDAMRKAYTP
-808 SFRTSKILFTDGS
+808 SFS
-821 PNGSESSDPAPDD
+821 AD
-834 TAFQADLQ
+834 TK
-842 LASNGGASWLSLN
+842 LASNGGAAWMYLSEDGTAVSDHDMKDVTPTVRLEACDYTARPQYDPPSGGKVLELWLSN
-855 TDGMAVGGH
+855 NDASH
-864 DPKDSAPTVL
+864 FA
-874 LDTCDYKEYD
+874 
-884 PSESSPSGSAV
+884 
-895 PPGGGNPLAL
+895 
-905 CLSLSNS
+905 
-912 ARFTFYE
+912 FYE
-919 GSDFM
+919 GSNVM
-924 LYQHGDT
+924 LYQCDEV
-931 RYYKVSSY
+931 RYYDVSNF
-939 GDYATIFD
+939 GDYKTLYD
-947 AMLAWYNKT
+947 AMLAWFNSAQSGT
-956 PDKEAT
+956 EPSDASSAT
-962 FESDLV
+962 TTNAVSRDSLIKAADSYVDLGGYLWYTAGGELRRYRSGV
-968 LASNA
+968 IE
-973 ATVDILAFCP
+973 TVDTL
-983 ASGESGSHAP
+983 
-993 LLTGYSVALDSYEYK
+993 
-1008 PIDKPKNL
+1008 PIDYLNDTP
-1016 DGLDSVE
+1016 V
-1023 LWPHNA
+1023 NA
-1029 QATCLIFYK
+1029 SLSTQDDRL
-1038 GTNTVKYVSGKS
+1038 
-1050 ERYYRAVGDFS
+1050 
-1061 IVDND
+1061 
-1066 GRTLYDLMRVWYDTA
+1066 LMSYHIGGA
-1081 EYSDMLTSDVRAQS
+1081 
-1095 KSFSWQEAAQN
+1095 
-1106 WANAY
+1106 
-1111 YGTQKEVTSGS
+1111 TSGS
-1122 IYKFTW
+1122 FVTDLYGVDGKKIASIGGYNSIAISGDTVVKTLQFPPAANNLYISYDCGGTFTPLGDKDW
-1128 LNVTVNPAEETTQ
+1128 YYGAVKEDDSGVTYMSAEL
-1141 AKRKAGEI
+1141 EI
-1149 DDNTYCFAVRVEFT
+1149 RDGYVYTHAVYDVFHDKTSDPLVTHSVRV
-1163 AESANALQSAM
+1163 NL
-1174 AGNTVKCENPAAPK
+1174 K
-1188 DAYEFYRCCTIQLR
+1188 
-1202 DDGRWYGTELGTGW
+1202 TGAQEI
-1216 LCAIPKKEGL
+1216 LD
-1226 PPPFFAVFQRRAGK
+1226 
-1240 STGTSQRYVV
+1240 

>member
-44 ALAAFLLLPV
+44 ALAAFLLLPI

-91 MAEKSGQSPAQVR
+91 MAEKSGQSPSAVR

-146 SYALFR
+146 SYAHFR

-161 VSRADYAA
+161 VARADYAA

-233 LKLVLLAANAMHW
+233 FKLVLLAANAMHW

-299 TTCFGG
+299 TTYFGG

-341 AISWGERAQKN
+341 AVSWGERGKKN
-352 DDPFADKSY
+352 DAPF
-361 TVDILLYEAP
+361 
-371 AFTDGFTDGTYPSFR
+371 DGTRYNPVLVVANWELTIGKNFR
-386 TTTNTAGE
+386 PLYYVSDESGTYFRLSREDGVNTVTMIYDGGE
-394 KYVTLCDAWGSTSIY
+394 TAFAPMESVTLTQENFDGTLLPDLDALRSDNKTAWRVQLPDNFDDHDPEASPNLVFLLEQEDGTLYLCIGYHFNGGDAFPEDSDRIRWVY
-409 GPMEEYTLEKQSF
+409 RLEK
-422 YALFGST
+422 
-429 KASPVDDLIQ
+429 
-439 NNKSAWSGHCEEASD
+439 
-454 GQPNQVYLLKQKDG
+454 
-468 SVYLGLAGDYEED
+468 ED
-481 GSELFCSVFRLNEQV
+481 NT
-496 NPIYASMD
+496 IYPSMD

-542 VTQLEQAD
+542 VTRLEQGD

-570 MKPTNEAGMQI
+570 MKPTNEAGVQI

-586 QELTDDGYLNENWTH
+586 QELTDDGYLNEHWTH
-601 YLTVLHYTY
+601 YLTVLHYTS
-610 GEKTGYQVIG
+610 GEQTGYQIIG
-620 TYTGN
+620 TSMSN

-632 CSYSGEEKYYLH
+632 CSYGVDLKYYLH

-655 PKMFIPDLLNDTAA
+655 PKMYIPNLVDGLVE
-669 DGYGRANQCEARLI
+669 DGYGHGNSVEGRLI
-683 SGDGSYYFYAP
+683 SGNGNYSFYVP
-694 ITAWACNPGTEFWY
+694 ISGWTYKPDAGYAEYWY
-708 SRYDTGSYFNAK
+708 SSYNTGSYFSVTEVDHSLYDE
-720 KLEQSLDEAK
+720 KL
-730 AEWESTGAKA
+730 EWESAGYTA
-740 EKTDAG
+740 EWIDESC
-746 WRFVTHEG
+746 RFVTHEG
-754 MSNTI
+754 MSNTV
-759 VTLFDAPDGTCYE
+759 VTLFNGPNNTCYIVE
-772 VTTHWT
+772 IHWL

-794 AVEGEAVILQAMVN
+794 AVEEEAVILQAMVKHFTIN
-808 SFRTSKILFTDGS
+808 GGIYFTDGS
-821 PNGSESSDPAPDD
+821 SDSESPAD
-834 TAFQADLQ
+834 TAFLTDLQ
-842 LASNGGASWLSLN
+842 LAANGGIESLTLFPAATSSIISPCEPVSTEGSELHVDLSNYGYSSTSEPENISLLNHIRIDLKGDSQSWF
-855 TDGMAVGGH
+855 
-864 DPKDSAPTVL
+864 
-874 LDTCDYKEYD
+874 
-884 PSESSPSGSAV
+884 ESYQ
-895 PPGGGNPLAL
+895 GGNVIGYCAENRP
-905 CLSLSNS
+905 
-912 ARFTFYE
+912 TE
-919 GSDFM
+919 
-924 LYQHGDT
+924 
-931 RYYKVSSY
+931 YY
-939 GDYATIFD
+939 
-947 AMLAWYNKT
+947 
-956 PDKEAT
+956 
-962 FESDLV
+962 
-968 LASNA
+968 
-973 ATVDILAFCP
+973 LAF
-983 ASGESGSHAP
+983 
-993 LLTGYSVALDSYEYK
+993 
-1008 PIDKPKNL
+1008 
-1016 DGLDSVE
+1016 
-1023 LWPHNA
+1023 
-1029 QATCLIFYK
+1029 
-1038 GTNTVKYVSGKS
+1038 
-1050 ERYYRAVGDFS
+1050 GDF
-1061 IVDND
+1061 
-1066 GRTLYDLMRVWYDTA
+1066 GKYATLYDVILEWYHSAQSGTKPSDASSTTTTNAVSRDSLIKAADSYVDLGGYLWYTAGGKFCRWREGGSVETVCDLPLDYDTPVSA
-1081 EYSDMLTSDVRAQS
+1081 SLSTQDNRILMNYHIGGATMGSFITDLYDTDGKKLSSINGYNAIAISGDIIVMTDYFMPTPNNLSISYDCGKTFTEFGDKDWFYGSALTED
-1095 KSFSWQEAAQN
+1095 
-1106 WANAY
+1106 
-1111 YGTQKEVTSGS
+1111 GTYVTSVSSSLEIRDGYVYTTAVYDINHEKS
-1122 IYKFTW
+1122 DDP
-1128 LNVTVNPAEETTQ
+1128 LVTH
-1141 AKRKAGEI
+1141 
-1149 DDNTYCFAVRVEFT
+1149 AVRI
-1163 AESANALQSAM
+1163 SI
-1174 AGNTVKCENPAAPK
+1174 K
-1188 DAYEFYRCCTIQLR
+1188 
-1202 DDGRWYGTELGTGW
+1202 TGAQEI
-1216 LCAIPKKEGL
+1216 LD
-1226 PPPFFAVFQRRAGK
+1226 
-1240 STGTSQRYVV
+1240 

>member
-80 AIQSTDNLFGD
+80 TIQSTDNLFGD
-91 MAEKSGQSPAQVR
+91 MAEKSGQSPAAVR

-202 RLLLPHERYDVQELR
+202 RLLLPHEHYDVQELR

-341 AISWGERAQKN
+341 AVSWGERAQTQKN

-371 AFTDGFTDGTYPSFR
+371 GFTDGFTDGAYPTFR
-386 TTTNTAGE
+386 TATNPAGE
-394 KYVTLCDAWGSTSIY
+394 KYVTMFNDLGYALIY
-409 GPMEEYTLEKQSF
+409 GPMEEYKLEKQSF
-422 YALFGST
+422 YALFGNT
-429 KASPVDDLIQ
+429 RDASPVDDLMQ
-439 NNKSAWSGHCEEASD
+439 HNKSAWTGYCEEAKDS
-454 GQPNQVYLLKQKDG
+454 QPYQAYLLEQEDG
-468 SVYLGLAGDYEED
+468 TIYLGLSADYAED
-481 GSELFCSVFRLNEQV
+481 GSECFCMVYRLEKEDDT
-496 NPIYASMD
+496 IYASMD
-504 DYAAACVE
+504 DYAAERVAE
-512 DLKKGTMTYSV
+512 LKKGTMTYSV
-523 SENNDYASRS
+523 SENNEYASRS

-601 YLTVLHYTY
+601 YLTVLHYTS
-610 GEKTGYQVIG
+610 GEQTGYQVIG

-759 VTLFDAPDGTCYE
+759 VTLFDAPDGICYE

-794 AVEGEAVILQAMVN
+794 AVEGEAAILQAMTD
-808 SFRTSKILFTDGS
+808 SFTITGKILLSQEDASAASTGFDALDAALDALGDMNVTADPLGHAVMV
-821 PNGSESSDPAPDD
+821 PNATAKWDDRNGTNIAYRAEIAKQFRQYSWKEASNVAQFGEEVLSVQCGRWNFYLYSNYKNVLSFFDQESDPKGYPYAFEITNAGAENAVWDAFYKWYEEAVAADNGKQTVTPAATDTLSRASITKSADSYVDNDD
-834 TAFQADLQ
+834 YLWYI
-842 LASNGGASWLSLN
+842 SGGKLCRWR
-855 TDGMAVGGH
+855 
-864 DPKDSAPTVL
+864 
-874 LDTCDYKEYD
+874 E
-884 PSESSPSGSAV
+884 GSAV
-895 PPGGGNPLAL
+895 ETICTLPIDSLTDSPVRAT
-905 CLSLSNS
+905 LSI
-912 ARFTFYE
+912 
-919 GSDFM
+919 M
-924 LYQHGDT
+924 
-931 RYYKVSSY
+931 VSR
-939 GDYATIFD
+939 
-947 AMLAWYNKT
+947 
-956 PDKEAT
+956 
-962 FESDLV
+962 
-968 LASNA
+968 
-973 ATVDILAFCP
+973 
-983 ASGESGSHAP
+983 
-993 LLTGYSVALDSYEYK
+993 VALRYHIGGATMGTYVTELYNSDGEQYVKIDGYESIAFDNHGNIVKTLQFPPAQNNLSISY
-1008 PIDKPKNL
+1008 D
-1016 DGLDSVE
+1016 
-1023 LWPHNA
+1023 
-1029 QATCLIFYK
+1029 
-1038 GTNTVKYVSGKS
+1038 SGKTWTAIGDADYFYGS
-1050 ERYYRAVGDFS
+1050 VTEDGSSISYFPGALEIRDGYVYTTAV
-1061 IVDND
+1061 
-1066 GRTLYDLMRVWYDTA
+1066 YDIDHQK
-1081 EYSDMLTSDVRAQS
+1081 TSDPL
-1095 KSFSWQEAAQN
+1095 
-1106 WANAY
+1106 
-1111 YGTQKEVTSGS
+1111 VTHS
-1122 IYKFTW
+1122 
-1128 LNVTVNPAEETTQ
+1128 
-1141 AKRKAGEI
+1141 
-1149 DDNTYCFAVRVEFT
+1149 VRV
-1163 AESANALQSAM
+1163 NL
-1174 AGNTVKCENPAAPK
+1174 K
-1188 DAYEFYRCCTIQLR
+1188 
-1202 DDGRWYGTELGTGW
+1202 TGAQEI
-1216 LCAIPKKEGL
+1216 LD
-1226 PPPFFAVFQRRAGK
+1226 
-1240 STGTSQRYVV
+1240 

>member
-65 APPKDYTL
+65 EPPKDYTL

-80 AIQSTDNLFGD
+80 TIQSTDNLFGD

-161 VSRADYAA
+161 VARADYAA

-341 AISWGERAQKN
+341 AVSWGERAQKN

-361 TVDILLYEAP
+361 TVDTLLYEAP
-371 AFTDGFTDGTYPSFR
+371 GFTDGFTDGAYPTFR
-386 TTTNTAGE
+386 TATNPAGE
-394 KYVTLCDAWGSTSIY
+394 KYVTMFNDLGYALIY
-409 GPMEEYTLEKQSF
+409 GPMEEYKLEKQSF
-422 YALFGST
+422 YALFGNT
-429 KASPVDDLIQ
+429 RDASPVDDLMQ
-439 NNKSAWSGHCEEASD
+439 HNKSAWTGYCEEAKDS
-454 GQPNQVYLLKQKDG
+454 QPYQAYLLEQEDG
-468 SVYLGLAGDYEED
+468 TIYLGLSADYAED
-481 GSELFCSVFRLNEQV
+481 GSECFCMVYRLNEQI

-523 SENNDYASRS
+523 SENNEYASRS

-542 VTQLEQAD
+542 VTQLEFAD

-570 MKPTNEAGMQI
+570 MKPTNEAGAQI
-581 DVIGG
+581 NIVGG

-610 GEKTGYQVIG
+610 GEKTGYQILG
-620 TYTGN
+620 TSMSN

-632 CSYSGEEKYYLH
+632 CGYGVDLKYYLH
-644 DFYVDYAGLDL
+644 DFYVDYAGLNE
-655 PKMFIPDLLNDTAA
+655 PKMYIPNLLNAA
-669 DGYGRANQCEARLI
+669 TDGYGRANQCEARLI

-808 SFRTSKILFTDGS
+808 SFRTSKILPTTD
-821 PNGSESSDPAPDD
+821 PVLDDPA
-834 TAFQADLQ
+834 FKADLQ
-842 LASNGGASWLSLN
+842 LATNGGASWMYLSKN
-855 TDGMAVGGH
+855 SAAVS
-864 DPKDSAPTVL
+864 DCNMRNVTPTVKLDECSYAL
-874 LDTCDYKEYD
+874 LNEEFTPDDGKQT
-884 PSESSPSGSAV
+884 
-895 PPGGGNPLAL
+895 LTL
-905 CLSLSNS
+905 WLSNNDS
-912 ARFTFYE
+912 SHLAFYE
-919 GSDFM
+919 GTNVM
-924 LYQHGDT
+924 LYQRDDA
-931 RYYKVSSY
+931 RYYKVSNF
-939 GDYATIFD
+939 GDYATLYD
-947 AMLAWYNKT
+947 AMLAWFNSAQSGT
-956 PDKEAT
+956 EP
-962 FESDLV
+962 SD
-968 LASNA
+968 ASSTTTTNA
-973 ATVDILAFCP
+973 VSRDSLIKAA
-983 ASGESGSHAP
+983 
-993 LLTGYSVALDSYEYK
+993 DSYVDLGGYLWYTAGGKFCRWRE
-1008 PIDKPKNL
+1008 
-1016 DGLDSVE
+1016 GGSVE
-1023 LWPHNA
+1023 TVCDLPLDYDTPVSASLSTQDNRILMNYHIGG
-1029 QATCLIFYK
+1029 ATMGSFI
-1038 GTNTVKYVSGKS
+1038 T
-1050 ERYYRAVGDFS
+1050 D
-1061 IVDND
+1061 
-1066 GRTLYDLMRVWYDTA
+1066 LYDTDGKKLSSINGYNAIAISGDIIVMTDYFMPTPNNMSISYDCGKTFTEFGDKDWFYGSA
-1081 EYSDMLTSDVRAQS
+1081 LTED
-1095 KSFSWQEAAQN
+1095 
-1106 WANAY
+1106 
-1111 YGTQKEVTSGS
+1111 GTYVTSVSSSLEIRDGYVYTTAVYDINHEKS
-1122 IYKFTW
+1122 DDP
-1128 LNVTVNPAEETTQ
+1128 LVTH
-1141 AKRKAGEI
+1141 
-1149 DDNTYCFAVRVEFT
+1149 AVRI
-1163 AESANALQSAM
+1163 SI
-1174 AGNTVKCENPAAPK
+1174 K
-1188 DAYEFYRCCTIQLR
+1188 
-1202 DDGRWYGTELGTGW
+1202 TGAQEI
-1216 LCAIPKKEGL
+1216 LD
-1226 PPPFFAVFQRRAGK
+1226 
-1240 STGTSQRYVV
+1240 

>member
-44 ALAAFLLLPV
+44 ALAVFLLLPV

-80 AIQSTDNLFGD
+80 TIQSTDNLFGD

-161 VSRADYAA
+161 VARADYASL
-169 MLSDTARDLGVSA
+169 LSDTARDLSVSA

-224 CHLKRRDML
+224 RHLKRRDML

-341 AISWGERAQKN
+341 AVGWGERAQTQKN

-794 AVEGEAVILQAMVN
+794 AVEGEAEVLRAMVR
-808 SFRTSKILFTDGS
+808 SFTVNWDADAAA
-821 PNGSESSDPAPDD
+821 DPALNDSD
-834 TAFQADLQ
+834 FQADLQ
-842 LASNGGASWLSLN
+842 LASNGGAAWMFLYRDNAAITDRDMLNVTPTVRLDECSYALLHDKFTPADGARSLTLWLSNNDSSHLVFFED
-855 TDGMAVGGH
+855 TDI
-864 DPKDSAPTVL
+864 
-874 LDTCDYKEYD
+874 
-884 PSESSPSGSAV
+884 
-895 PPGGGNPLAL
+895 
-905 CLSLSNS
+905 
-912 ARFTFYE
+912 
-919 GSDFM
+919 M
-924 LYQHGDT
+924 LYQRDDAY
-931 RYYKVSSY
+931 YYKVSDY
-939 GDYATIFD
+939 GDYATLYD
-947 AMLAWYNKT
+947 AMLAWFNSAQSGT
-956 PDKEAT
+956 EPSDASSAT
-962 FESDLV
+962 TT
-968 LASNA
+968 NA
-973 ATVDILAFCP
+973 VSRDSLIKAA
-983 ASGESGSHAP
+983 
-993 LLTGYSVALDSYEYK
+993 DSYVDLGGYLWYTAGGKFCRWHEGGSVETIDTL
-1008 PIDKPKNL
+1008 PIDYLNDAPVSASLSTQDNRILMSYHIGGATMGTYVTELYNSDGEQYVKIDGYESIAFDNHGNIVKTLQFPPAQNNL
-1016 DGLDSVE
+1016 SISYD
-1023 LWPHNA
+1023 
-1029 QATCLIFYK
+1029 
-1038 GTNTVKYVSGKS
+1038 SGKTWTS
-1050 ERYYRAVGDFS
+1050 IGDADYFYGSVTEDGSSISYFPGALEIRDGYVYTTAV
-1061 IVDND
+1061 
-1066 GRTLYDLMRVWYDTA
+1066 YDIDHQK
-1081 EYSDMLTSDVRAQS
+1081 TSDPL
-1095 KSFSWQEAAQN
+1095 
-1106 WANAY
+1106 
-1111 YGTQKEVTSGS
+1111 VTHS
-1122 IYKFTW
+1122 
-1128 LNVTVNPAEETTQ
+1128 
-1141 AKRKAGEI
+1141 
-1149 DDNTYCFAVRVEFT
+1149 VRV
-1163 AESANALQSAM
+1163 NL
-1174 AGNTVKCENPAAPK
+1174 K
-1188 DAYEFYRCCTIQLR
+1188 
-1202 DDGRWYGTELGTGW
+1202 TGAQEI
-1216 LCAIPKKEGL
+1216 LD
-1226 PPPFFAVFQRRAGK
+1226 
-1240 STGTSQRYVV
+1240 

>member
-44 ALAAFLLLPV
+44 ALAVFLLLPV

-132 YLAGA
+132 YLAGT

-169 MLSDTARDLGVSA
+169 MLSDTAHDLGVSA

-269 ATDGLELPERA
+269 ATDDLDRAERA

-325 LGVVALVLALT
+325 LGIVALVLALT

-341 AISWGERAQKN
+341 ATSWGEGSQNSSPFDGSRYEASFIAENTGITIGENCYFFRSLSGLYCQLSQAEDGGDTVTLLYGSESLSFSPMEPVTLTDENFETTYFPDMAALRSDNKAAWRAQLP
-352 DDPFADKSY
+352 DDFDDRDP
-361 TVDILLYEAP
+361 EAAP
-371 AFTDGFTDGTYPSFR
+371 
-386 TTTNTAGE
+386 N
-394 KYVTLCDAWGSTSIY
+394 
-409 GPMEEYTLEKQSF
+409 
-422 YALFGST
+422 
-429 KASPVDDLIQ
+429 LIF
-439 NNKSAWSGHCEEASD
+439 
-454 GQPNQVYLLKQKDG
+454 LLKQNDG
-468 SVYLGLAGDYEED
+468 ALYLCIGYHFDSGEVYTKGAENIRWIYRLDQED
-481 GSELFCSVFRLNEQV
+481 DT
-496 NPIYASMD
+496 IYPSMD

-523 SENNDYASRS
+523 SENNEYASRS

-542 VTQLEQAD
+542 VTRLEQGD

-570 MKPTNEAGMQI
+570 MKPTNEAGVQI

-586 QELTDDGYLNENWTH
+586 QELTDDGYLNEHWTH

-610 GEKTGYQVIG
+610 GEKTGYQIIG
-620 TYTGN
+620 TSMSN

-632 CSYSGEEKYYLH
+632 CGYGVDLKYYLH
-644 DFYVDYAGLDL
+644 DFYVDYAGLNE
-655 PKMFIPDLLNDTAA
+655 PKMYIPNLVDGLVE
-669 DGYGRANQCEARLI
+669 DGYGHGNSVEGRLV
-683 SGDGSYYFYAP
+683 SGSTYNFCYYYVP
-694 ITAWACNPGTEFWY
+694 ITGWACSPGTDYWY
-708 SRYDTGSYFNAK
+708 SRYDTGSYFSVK
-720 KLEQSLDEAK
+720 KLERGINDAK
-730 AEWESTGAKA
+730 AEWESTGVTG
-740 EKTDAG
+740 EKVDTG
-746 WRFVTHEG
+746 CWRYVTHEG

-759 VTLFDAPDGTCYE
+759 VTLFAGPNNTTYE
-772 VTTHWT
+772 VEIHWL

-783 EENQWGWNRDR
+783 EENQWGWNHDR
-794 AVEGEAVILQAMVN
+794 AVEEEAVILQAMVKHFTIN
-808 SFRTSKILFTDGS
+808 GGIYFTDGS
-821 PNGSESSDPAPDD
+821 SDSESPAD
-834 TAFQADLQ
+834 TAFLTDLQ
-842 LASNGGASWLSLN
+842 LAANGGIESLTLFPAATSSIISPCEPVSTEGSELHVDLSNYGYSSTSEPENISLLNHIRIDLKGDSQSWF
-855 TDGMAVGGH
+855 
-864 DPKDSAPTVL
+864 
-874 LDTCDYKEYD
+874 
-884 PSESSPSGSAV
+884 ESYQ
-895 PPGGGNPLAL
+895 GGNVIGYCAENRP
-905 CLSLSNS
+905 
-912 ARFTFYE
+912 TE
-919 GSDFM
+919 
-924 LYQHGDT
+924 
-931 RYYKVSSY
+931 YY
-939 GDYATIFD
+939 
-947 AMLAWYNKT
+947 
-956 PDKEAT
+956 
-962 FESDLV
+962 
-968 LASNA
+968 
-973 ATVDILAFCP
+973 LAF
-983 ASGESGSHAP
+983 
-993 LLTGYSVALDSYEYK
+993 
-1008 PIDKPKNL
+1008 
-1016 DGLDSVE
+1016 
-1023 LWPHNA
+1023 
-1029 QATCLIFYK
+1029 
-1038 GTNTVKYVSGKS
+1038 
-1050 ERYYRAVGDFS
+1050 GDF
-1061 IVDND
+1061 
-1066 GRTLYDLMRVWYDTA
+1066 GKYATLYDVILEWYHSAQSGTKPSDASSTTTTNAVSRDSLIKAADSYVDLGGYLWYTAGGKFCRWREGGSVETVCDLPLDYDTPVSA
-1081 EYSDMLTSDVRAQS
+1081 SLSTQDNRILMNYHIGGATMGSFITDLYDTDGKKLSSINGYNAIAISGDIIVMTDHFMPTPNNMSISYDCGKTFTEFGDKDWFYGSALTEDGI
-1095 KSFSWQEAAQN
+1095 
-1106 WANAY
+1106 Y
-1111 YGTQKEVTSGS
+1111 VTSVNSSLEIRDGYVYTTAVYDINHEKS
-1122 IYKFTW
+1122 DDP
-1128 LNVTVNPAEETTQ
+1128 LVTH
-1141 AKRKAGEI
+1141 
-1149 DDNTYCFAVRVEFT
+1149 AVRI
-1163 AESANALQSAM
+1163 SI
-1174 AGNTVKCENPAAPK
+1174 K
-1188 DAYEFYRCCTIQLR
+1188 
-1202 DDGRWYGTELGTGW
+1202 TGAQEI
-1216 LCAIPKKEGL
+1216 LD
-1226 PPPFFAVFQRRAGK
+1226 
-1240 STGTSQRYVV
+1240 

>member
-17 LAILAMLVLK
+17 LAVLTMLALK

-44 ALAAFLLLPV
+44 ALALFLLFPV

-80 AIQSTDNLFGD
+80 TVMATDNLFGD
-91 MAEKSGQSPAQVR
+91 MAESSGQTPAEVR
-104 DTIIQRPVTNP
+104 DAIIERPVTNP

-123 PVTTILFYG
+123 PVTALLFGG

-137 AAFLLYQGV
+137 AAFLLYQGGCYV
-146 SYALFR
+146 HFR
-152 RTVRRWKRD
+152 HTVRRWKRD
-161 VSRADYAA
+161 VARADYAA

-182 PEMIVCEAISTP
+182 PEMIVCEAVTTP

-233 LKLVLLAANAMHW
+233 FKLVLLAANAMHW

-341 AISWGERAQKN
+341 AVGWGERAQTQKN

-504 DYAAACVE
+504 DYAAERVAE
-512 DLKKGTMTYSV
+512 LKKGTMTYSV
-523 SENNDYASRS
+523 SENNEYASRS

-542 VTQLEQAD
+542 VTQLEFAD

-570 MKPTNEAGMQI
+570 MKPTNEAGAQI
-581 DVIGG
+581 NIVGG

-601 YLTVLHYTY
+601 YLTVLHYTS

-794 AVEGEAVILQAMVN
+794 AVESEAAILQAMTD
-808 SFRTSKILFTDGS
+808 SFTITAKILPTQEDTSAASTGFTALDAALKQLG
-821 PNGSESSDPAPDD
+821 D
-834 TAFQADLQ
+834 TTRS
-842 LASNGGASWLSLN
+842 ASLTLMLNGGKRYEGSA
-855 TDGMAVGGH
+855 TDNRVYFSRQLREDLVWRETNKTSVPQDGLCIAVGGSELNFSEAAPMNLWLTTP
-864 DPKDSAPTVL
+864 DGTLSCFKADVNEDIGSAWSLVRRWY
-874 LDTCDYKEYD
+874 DEAEYD
-884 PSESSPSGSAV
+884 
-895 PPGGGNPLAL
+895 AL
-905 CLSLSNS
+905 LRDVKPQPKSL
-912 ARFTFYE
+912 
-919 GSDFM
+919 
-924 LYQHGDT
+924 
-931 RYYKVSSY
+931 
-939 GDYATIFD
+939 
-947 AMLAWYNKT
+947 
-956 PDKEAT
+956 
-962 FESDLV
+962 
-968 LASNA
+968 
-973 ATVDILAFCP
+973 
-983 ASGESGSHAP
+983 
-993 LLTGYSVALDSYEYK
+993 
-1008 PIDKPKNL
+1008 
-1016 DGLDSVE
+1016 
-1023 LWPHNA
+1023 
-1029 QATCLIFYK
+1029 
-1038 GTNTVKYVSGKS
+1038 
-1050 ERYYRAVGDFS
+1050 
-1061 IVDND
+1061 
-1066 GRTLYDLMRVWYDTA
+1066 
-1081 EYSDMLTSDVRAQS
+1081 
-1095 KSFSWQEAAQN
+1095 SWQEAAQN
-1106 WANAY
+1106 WADDY
-1111 YGTQKEVTSGS
+1111 YSAHTKATSGS
-1122 IYKFTW
+1122 LFKYTW
-1128 LNVTVNPAEETTQ
+1128 VKALITPAEDTT
-1141 AKRKAGEI
+1141 KAMRERGEI
-1149 DDNTYCFAVRVEFT
+1149 DENTFCFYVEVQFT
-1163 AESANALQSAM
+1163 PESETALHYAM
-1174 AGNTVKCENPAAPK
+1174 AGNTGDCTDPSAPK
-1188 DAYEFYRCCTIQLR
+1188 GAYACWRCCIIQLGS
-1202 DDGRWYGTELGTGW
+1202 DGLWHGVVLGTGW
-1216 LCAIPKKEGL
+1216 
-1226 PPPFFAVFQRRAGK
+1226 
-1240 STGTSQRYVV
+1240 

>member
-17 LAILAMLVLK
+17 LAILAMLILK

-44 ALAAFLLLPV
+44 ALAVFLLLPV

-65 APPKDYTL
+65 EPPKDYTL

-161 VSRADYAA
+161 VARADYASL
-169 MLSDTARDLGVSA
+169 LSDTARDLGVGA

-325 LGVVALVLALT
+325 LGIVALVLALT

-341 AISWGERAQKN
+341 AVSWGERAQKN
-352 DDPFADKSY
+352 EDPFADKSY

-371 AFTDGFTDGTYPSFR
+371 GFTDGAYPTFR
-386 TTTNTAGE
+386 TATNPAGE
-394 KYVTLCDAWGSTSIY
+394 KYVTMFNDLGYALIY
-409 GPMEEYTLEKQSF
+409 GPMEEYNLEKQSF
-422 YALFGST
+422 YALFGNT
-429 KASPVDDLIQ
+429 RDASPVDDLMQ
-439 NNKSAWSGHCEEASD
+439 HNKSAWTGYCEEAKDS
-454 GQPNQVYLLKQKDG
+454 QPYQAYLLEQEDG
-468 SVYLGLAGDYEED
+468 TIYLGLSADYAED
-481 GSELFCSVFRLNEQV
+481 GSECFCMVYRLEKEDDT
-496 NPIYASMD
+496 IYASMD

-523 SENNDYASRS
+523 SENNEYASRS

-542 VTQLEQAD
+542 VTQLEQGD

-570 MKPTNEAGMQI
+570 MKPTNEAGAQI
-581 DVIGG
+581 NIVGG
-586 QELTDDGYLNENWTH
+586 QELTDDGYLNEHWTH

-610 GEKTGYQVIG
+610 GEKTGYQIIG

-632 CSYSGEEKYYLH
+632 CSYGVDLKYYLH

-655 PKMFIPDLLNDTAA
+655 PKMFIPDLLNDTA

-794 AVEGEAVILQAMVN
+794 AVEGEAEVLRAMVR
-808 SFRTSKILFTDGS
+808 SFTVNWDADAAA
-821 PNGSESSDPAPDD
+821 DPALDD
-834 TAFQADLQ
+834 SDFQADLQ
-842 LASNGGASWLSLN
+842 LASNGGAAWMFLYRDNAAITDRDMLNVTPTVRLDECSYALLHDKFTPADGARSLTLWLSNNDSSHLVFFED
-855 TDGMAVGGH
+855 TDI
-864 DPKDSAPTVL
+864 
-874 LDTCDYKEYD
+874 
-884 PSESSPSGSAV
+884 
-895 PPGGGNPLAL
+895 
-905 CLSLSNS
+905 
-912 ARFTFYE
+912 
-919 GSDFM
+919 M
-924 LYQHGDT
+924 LYQRDDAY
-931 RYYKVSSY
+931 YYKVSDY
-939 GDYATIFD
+939 GDYATLYD
-947 AMLAWYNKT
+947 AMLAWFNSAQSGTEPSDASSATTTNAVSRDSLIKAADSYVDLGGYLWYTADGKFCRWHEGGSVETLRELPYNDVT
-956 PDKEAT
+956 DQPAIAT
-962 FESDLV
+962 
-968 LASNA
+968 LA
-973 ATVDILAFCP
+973 VEYDQ
-983 ASGESGSHAP
+983 
-993 LLTGYSVALDSYEYK
+993 VALRWHIGGATTGTTMLELYGADGKRTME
-1008 PIDKPKNL
+1008 L
-1016 DGLDSVE
+1016 DGSA
-1023 LWPHNA
+1023 P
-1029 QATCLIFYK
+1029 
-1038 GTNTVKYVSGKS
+1038 
-1050 ERYYRAVGDFS
+1050 
-1061 IVDND
+1061 
-1066 GRTLYDLMRVWYDTA
+1066 
-1081 EYSDMLTSDVRAQS
+1081 
-1095 KSFSWQEAAQN
+1095 
-1106 WANAY
+1106 
-1111 YGTQKEVTSGS
+1111 
-1122 IYKFTW
+1122 
-1128 LNVTVNPAEETTQ
+1128 
-1141 AKRKAGEI
+1141 
-1149 DDNTYCFAVRVEFT
+1149 FAI
-1163 AESANALQSAM
+1163 S
-1174 AGNTVKCENPAAPK
+1174 GNTVVKLLSFPPTTGNLLLSTDGGKTWSAIG
-1188 DAYEFYRCCTIQLR
+1188 DADWFYGSVTEDSSGSTSYALADLTIR
-1202 DDGRWYGTELGTGW
+1202 DGYVYTTAVYDVHHEKSNDPLVTHSVRVNLKTGAQEI
-1216 LCAIPKKEGL
+1216 LD
-1226 PPPFFAVFQRRAGK
+1226 
-1240 STGTSQRYVV
+1240 

>member
-44 ALAAFLLLPV
+44 AMAAFLLLPV

-137 AAFLLYQGV
+137 AAFLLYQGI
-146 SYALFR
+146 SYAHFR

-169 MLSDTARDLGVSA
+169 MLSNTARDLGVSA

-325 LGVVALVLALT
+325 LGIVALVLALT

-341 AISWGERAQKN
+341 AVSWGERAQKN

-361 TVDILLYEAP
+361 TVDTLLYEAP
-371 AFTDGFTDGTYPSFR
+371 GFTDGFTDGAYPTFR
-386 TTTNTAGE
+386 TATNPAGE
-394 KYVTLCDAWGSTSIY
+394 KYVTMFNDLGYALIY
-409 GPMEEYTLEKQSF
+409 GPMEEYKLEKQSF
-422 YALFGST
+422 YALFGNT
-429 KASPVDDLIQ
+429 RDASPVDDLMQ
-439 NNKSAWSGHCEEASD
+439 HNKSAWTGYCEEAKDS
-454 GQPNQVYLLKQKDG
+454 QPYQAYLLEQEDG
-468 SVYLGLAGDYEED
+468 TIYLGLSADYAED
-481 GSELFCSVFRLNEQV
+481 GSECFCMVYRLNEQI
-496 NPIYASMD
+496 NPIYPSMD
-504 DYAAACVE
+504 DYAAACVAE
-512 DLKKGTMTYSV
+512 LKKGTMTYSV
-523 SENNDYASRS
+523 SENNEYASRS

-542 VTQLEQAD
+542 VTQLEFAD

-570 MKPTNEAGMQI
+570 MKPTNEAGVEI
-581 DVIGG
+581 EPVGG
-586 QELTDDGYLNENWTH
+586 QYVTDDGYLRESWTH

-610 GEKTGYQVIG
+610 GEKTGYQIIG

-644 DFYVDYAGLDL
+644 DFYIDYAGLNE
-655 PKMFIPDLLNDTAA
+655 PKMYIPNLVDGLVE
-669 DGYGRANQCEARLI
+669 DGYGHGNSVEGRLI
-683 SGDGSYYFYAP
+683 SGNGNYRFYAP
-694 ITAWACNPGTEFWY
+694 ISGWTYKPDAKYAEYWY
-708 SRYDTGSYFNAK
+708 SSYNTGSYFSVT
-720 KLEQSLDEAK
+720 EVDHSLYDEK
-730 AEWESTGAKA
+730 PEWESAGYTA
-740 EKTDAG
+740 EWIDESC
-746 WRFVTHEG
+746 RFVTHEG
-754 MSNTI
+754 MSNTV
-759 VTLFDAPDGTCYE
+759 VTLFNGPNNTCYIVE
-772 VTTHWT
+772 IHWL

-794 AVEGEAVILQAMVN
+794 AVEEEAVILQAMVN
-808 SFRTSKILFTDGS
+808 SFRTSKILPTTD
-821 PNGSESSDPAPDD
+821 PVLDDPA
-834 TAFQADLQ
+834 FKADLQ
-842 LASNGGASWLSLN
+842 LATNGGASWMYLSKNSAAVSDCNMRNVSPAVKLDECSYTLLN
-855 TDGMAVGGH
+855 KDFTPADG
-864 DPKDSAPTVL
+864 TQVL
-874 LDTCDYKEYD
+874 ELW
-884 PSESSPSGSAV
+884 
-895 PPGGGNPLAL
+895 
-905 CLSLSNS
+905 LSNNDDS
-912 ARFTFYE
+912 HFAFYE
-919 GSDFM
+919 GTNVM
-924 LYQHGDT
+924 LYQRDDA
-931 RYYKVSSY
+931 RYYKVSNF
-939 GDYATIFD
+939 GDYATLYN
-947 AMLAWYNKT
+947 AMLAWFNSAQSGT
-956 PDKEAT
+956 ET
-962 FESDLV
+962 SD
-968 LASNA
+968 ASSTTTTNA
-973 ATVDILAFCP
+973 VTRDSLIKSA
-983 ASGESGSHAP
+983 
-993 LLTGYSVALDSYEYK
+993 DSYVDLGGYLWYTAGGKLYRWHE
-1008 PIDKPKNL
+1008 
-1016 DGLDSVE
+1016 GGSVE
-1023 LWPHNA
+1023 TIDTLPTDYDTPVSASLSTQDNRILMNYHIGG
-1029 QATCLIFYK
+1029 ATMGSFI
-1038 GTNTVKYVSGKS
+1038 T
-1050 ERYYRAVGDFS
+1050 D
-1061 IVDND
+1061 
-1066 GRTLYDLMRVWYDTA
+1066 LYDTDGKKLSSINGYNAIAISGDIIVMTDHFMPTPNNMSISYDCGKTFTEFGDKDWFYGSA
-1081 EYSDMLTSDVRAQS
+1081 LTED
-1095 KSFSWQEAAQN
+1095 
-1106 WANAY
+1106 
-1111 YGTQKEVTSGS
+1111 GTYVTSVNSSLEIRDGYVYTTAVYDINHEKS
-1122 IYKFTW
+1122 DDP
-1128 LNVTVNPAEETTQ
+1128 LVTH
-1141 AKRKAGEI
+1141 
-1149 DDNTYCFAVRVEFT
+1149 AVRI
-1163 AESANALQSAM
+1163 SI
-1174 AGNTVKCENPAAPK
+1174 K
-1188 DAYEFYRCCTIQLR
+1188 
-1202 DDGRWYGTELGTGW
+1202 TGAQEI
-1216 LCAIPKKEGL
+1216 LD
-1226 PPPFFAVFQRRAGK
+1226 
-1240 STGTSQRYVV
+1240 

>member
-44 ALAAFLLLPV
+44 ALAVFLLLPV

-80 AIQSTDNLFGD
+80 TIQSTDNLFGD

-161 VSRADYAA
+161 VARADYAA

-341 AISWGERAQKN
+341 AVSWGERAQKN

-361 TVDILLYEAP
+361 TVDTLLYEAP
-371 AFTDGFTDGTYPSFR
+371 GFTDGFTDGVYPTFR
-386 TTTNTAGE
+386 TATNPAGE
-394 KYVTLCDAWGSTSIY
+394 KYVTMFNDLGYALIY
-409 GPMEEYTLEKQSF
+409 GPMEEYKLEKQSF
-422 YALFGST
+422 YALFGNT
-429 KASPVDDLIQ
+429 RDASPVDDLMQ
-439 NNKSAWSGHCEEASD
+439 HNKSAWTGYCEEAKDS
-454 GQPNQVYLLKQKDG
+454 QPYQAYLLEQEDG
-468 SVYLGLAGDYEED
+468 TIYLGLSADYAED
-481 GSELFCSVFRLNEQV
+481 GSECFCMVYRLEKEDDT
-496 NPIYASMD
+496 IYASMD
-504 DYAAACVE
+504 DYAAERVAE
-512 DLKKGTMTYSV
+512 LKKGTMTYSV
-523 SENNDYASRS
+523 SENNEYASRS

-542 VTQLEQAD
+542 VTQLEFAD

-570 MKPTNEAGMQI
+570 MKPTNEAGAQI
-581 DVIGG
+581 NIVGG

-601 YLTVLHYTY
+601 YLTVLHYTS
-610 GEKTGYQVIG
+610 GEQTGYQVIG

-730 AEWESTGAKA
+730 VEWESTGAKA

-794 AVEGEAVILQAMVN
+794 AVEGEAEVLRAMVR
-808 SFRTSKILFTDGS
+808 SFTVNWDADAAA
-821 PNGSESSDPAPDD
+821 DPALDD
-834 TAFQADLQ
+834 SDFQADLQ
-842 LASNGGASWLSLN
+842 LASNGGAAWMFLYRDNAAITDRDMLNVTPTVRLDECSYALLHDKFTPADGARSLTLWLSNNDSSHLAFFEG
-855 TDGMAVGGH
+855 TDI
-864 DPKDSAPTVL
+864 
-874 LDTCDYKEYD
+874 
-884 PSESSPSGSAV
+884 
-895 PPGGGNPLAL
+895 
-905 CLSLSNS
+905 
-912 ARFTFYE
+912 
-919 GSDFM
+919 M
-924 LYQHGDT
+924 LYQRDDAY
-931 RYYKVSSY
+931 YYKVSDY
-939 GDYATIFD
+939 GDYATLYD

-983 ASGESGSHAP
+983 AGGESGSHAP

-1216 LCAIPKKEGL
+1216 
-1226 PPPFFAVFQRRAGK
+1226 
-1240 STGTSQRYVV
+1240 

>member
-44 ALAAFLLLPV
+44 ALAVFLLLPV

-65 APPKDYTL
+65 EPPKDYTL

-146 SYALFR
+146 SYALFH

-161 VSRADYAA
+161 VSRADYASL
-169 MLSDTARDLGVSA
+169 LSDTARDLGVSA

-202 RLLLPHERYDVQELR
+202 RLLLPHEHYDVQELR

-325 LGVVALVLALT
+325 FGVVALVLALT

-341 AISWGERAQKN
+341 AVSWGERAQKN

-361 TVDILLYEAP
+361 TVDTLLYEAP
-371 AFTDGFTDGTYPSFR
+371 GFTDGFTDGAYPTFR
-386 TTTNTAGE
+386 TATNPAGE
-394 KYVTLCDAWGSTSIY
+394 KYVTMFNDLGYALIY
-409 GPMEEYTLEKQSF
+409 GPMEEYKLEKQSF
-422 YALFGST
+422 YALFGNT
-429 KASPVDDLIQ
+429 RDASPVDDLMQ
-439 NNKSAWSGHCEEASD
+439 HNKSAWTGYCEEAKDS
-454 GQPNQVYLLKQKDG
+454 QPYQAYLLEQEDG
-468 SVYLGLAGDYEED
+468 TIYLGLSADYAED
-481 GSELFCSVFRLNEQV
+481 GSECFCMVYRLNGQI

-504 DYAAACVE
+504 DYAAERVAE
-512 DLKKGTMTYSV
+512 LKKGTMTYSV
-523 SENNDYASRS
+523 SENNEYASRS

-542 VTQLEQAD
+542 VTQLEQGD

-570 MKPTNEAGMQI
+570 MKPTNEAGAQI
-581 DVIGG
+581 NIVGG
-586 QELTDDGYLNENWTH
+586 QELTDDGYLNEHWTH

-610 GEKTGYQVIG
+610 GEKTGYQIIG

-644 DFYVDYAGLDL
+644 DFYIDYAGLNE
-655 PKMFIPDLLNDTAA
+655 PKMYIPDLVDGLVE
-669 DGYGRANQCEARLI
+669 DGYGHGNSVEGRLV
-683 SGDGSYYFYAP
+683 SGSTYNFCYYYVP
-694 ITAWACNPGTEFWY
+694 ITGWACSPGTDYWY
-708 SRYDTGSYFNAK
+708 SRYDTGSYFSVK
-720 KLEQSLDEAK
+720 KLERGINDAK
-730 AEWESTGAKA
+730 AEWESTGVTG
-740 EKTDAG
+740 EKVDTG
-746 WRFVTHEG
+746 CWRYVTHEG

-759 VTLFDAPDGTCYE
+759 VTLFAGPNNTTYE
-772 VTTHWT
+772 VEIHWL
-778 FDGST
+778 FDGSS
-783 EENQWGWNRDR
+783 EENQWGWNHDR
-794 AVEGEAVILQAMVN
+794 AVEEEAVILQAMVKHFTIN
-808 SFRTSKILFTDGS
+808 GGIYFTDGS
-821 PNGSESSDPAPDD
+821 SDSESPAD
-834 TAFQADLQ
+834 TAFLTDLQ

-864 DPKDSAPTVL
+864 DPKDAAPTVL

-895 PPGGGNPLAL
+895 PPRGGNPLAL

-983 ASGESGSHAP
+983 AGGESGSHAP

-1008 PIDKPKNL
+1008 PIDKPKKL

-1188 DAYEFYRCCTIQLR
+1188 DAYEFYRCCTIQLK

-1216 LCAIPKKEGL
+1216 
-1226 PPPFFAVFQRRAGK
+1226 
-1240 STGTSQRYVV
+1240 

>member
-44 ALAAFLLLPV
+44 ALAVFLLLPV

-65 APPKDYTL
+65 EPPKDYTL

-80 AIQSTDNLFGD
+80 TIQSTDNLFGD

-202 RLLLPHERYDVQELR
+202 RLLLPHEHYDVQELR

-269 ATDGLELPERA
+269 ATGGLELPERA

-341 AISWGERAQKN
+341 AVSWGERAQKN

-361 TVDILLYEAP
+361 TVDTLLYEAP
-371 AFTDGFTDGTYPSFR
+371 GFTDGFTDGAYPTFR
-386 TTTNTAGE
+386 TATTPAGE
-394 KYVTLCDAWGSTSIY
+394 KYVTMFNDLGYALIY
-409 GPMEEYTLEKQSF
+409 GPMEEYKLEKQSF
-422 YALFGST
+422 YALFGNT
-429 KASPVDDLIQ
+429 RDASPVDDLMQ
-439 NNKSAWSGHCEEASD
+439 HNKSAWTGYCEEAKDS
-454 GQPNQVYLLKQKDG
+454 QPYQAYLLEQEDG
-468 SVYLGLAGDYEED
+468 TIYLGLSADYAED
-481 GSELFCSVFRLNEQV
+481 GSECFCMVYRLEKEDDT
-496 NPIYASMD
+496 IYASMD
-504 DYAAACVE
+504 DYAAERVAE
-512 DLKKGTMTYSV
+512 LKKGTMTYSV
-523 SENNDYASRS
+523 SENNEYASRS

-542 VTQLEQAD
+542 VTQLEFAD

-570 MKPTNEAGMQI
+570 MKPTNEAGAQI
-581 DVIGG
+581 NIVGG

-610 GEKTGYQVIG
+610 GEKTGYQIIG

-632 CSYSGEEKYYLH
+632 CSYGVDLKYYLH

-794 AVEGEAVILQAMVN
+794 AVEGEAEVLRAMVR
-808 SFRTSKILFTDGS
+808 SFTVNWDADAAA
-821 PNGSESSDPAPDD
+821 DPALDD
-834 TAFQADLQ
+834 SDFQADLQ
-842 LASNGGASWLSLN
+842 LASNGGAAWMFLYRDNAAITDRDMLNVTPTVRLDECSYALLHDKFTPADGARSLTLWLSNNDSSHLVFFED
-855 TDGMAVGGH
+855 TDI
-864 DPKDSAPTVL
+864 
-874 LDTCDYKEYD
+874 
-884 PSESSPSGSAV
+884 
-895 PPGGGNPLAL
+895 
-905 CLSLSNS
+905 
-912 ARFTFYE
+912 
-919 GSDFM
+919 M
-924 LYQHGDT
+924 LYQRDDAY
-931 RYYKVSSY
+931 YYKVSDY
-939 GDYATIFD
+939 GDYATLYD
-947 AMLAWYNKT
+947 AMLAWFNSAQSGTEPSDASSATTTNAVSRDSLIKAADSYVDLGGYLWYTADGKFCRWHEGGSVETLRELPYNDVT
-956 PDKEAT
+956 DQPAIAT
-962 FESDLV
+962 
-968 LASNA
+968 LA
-973 ATVDILAFCP
+973 VEYDQ
-983 ASGESGSHAP
+983 
-993 LLTGYSVALDSYEYK
+993 VALRWHIGGATTGTTMLELYGADGKRTME
-1008 PIDKPKNL
+1008 L
-1016 DGLDSVE
+1016 DGSA
-1023 LWPHNA
+1023 P
-1029 QATCLIFYK
+1029 
-1038 GTNTVKYVSGKS
+1038 
-1050 ERYYRAVGDFS
+1050 
-1061 IVDND
+1061 
-1066 GRTLYDLMRVWYDTA
+1066 
-1081 EYSDMLTSDVRAQS
+1081 
-1095 KSFSWQEAAQN
+1095 
-1106 WANAY
+1106 
-1111 YGTQKEVTSGS
+1111 
-1122 IYKFTW
+1122 
-1128 LNVTVNPAEETTQ
+1128 
-1141 AKRKAGEI
+1141 
-1149 DDNTYCFAVRVEFT
+1149 FAI
-1163 AESANALQSAM
+1163 S
-1174 AGNTVKCENPAAPK
+1174 GNTVVKLLSFPPTTGNLLLSTDGGKTWSAIG
-1188 DAYEFYRCCTIQLR
+1188 DADWFYGSVTEDSSGSTSYALADLTIR
-1202 DDGRWYGTELGTGW
+1202 DGYVYTTAVYDVHHEKSNDPLVTRSVRINLTTGAQEI
-1216 LCAIPKKEGL
+1216 LD
-1226 PPPFFAVFQRRAGK
+1226 
-1240 STGTSQRYVV
+1240 

>member
-44 ALAAFLLLPV
+44 ALAVFLLLPV

-91 MAEKSGQSPAQVR
+91 MAEKSGQSPAAVR

-152 RTVRRWKRD
+152 RTVRRWKRN
-161 VSRADYAA
+161 VARADYAA

-341 AISWGERAQKN
+341 AVSWGERAQKN

-361 TVDILLYEAP
+361 TVDTLLYEAP
-371 AFTDGFTDGTYPSFR
+371 GFTDGFTDGAYPTFR
-386 TTTNTAGE
+386 TATNPAGE
-394 KYVTLCDAWGSTSIY
+394 KYVTMFNDLGYALIY
-409 GPMEEYTLEKQSF
+409 GPMEEYKLEKQSF
-422 YALFGST
+422 YALFGNT
-429 KASPVDDLIQ
+429 RDASPVDDLMQ
-439 NNKSAWSGHCEEASD
+439 HNKSAWTGYCEEAKDS
-454 GQPNQVYLLKQKDG
+454 QPYQAYLLEQEDG
-468 SVYLGLAGDYEED
+468 TIYLGLSADYAED
-481 GSELFCSVFRLNEQV
+481 GSECFCMVYRLEKQDDT
-496 NPIYASMD
+496 IYASMD
-504 DYAAACVE
+504 DYAAERVAE
-512 DLKKGTMTYSV
+512 LKKGTMTYSV
-523 SENNDYASRS
+523 SENNEYASRS

-542 VTQLEQAD
+542 VTQLEFAD

-570 MKPTNEAGMQI
+570 RKPTNEAGAQI
-581 DVIGG
+581 NIVGG
-586 QELTDDGYLNENWTH
+586 QELTDDGYLNEHWTH
-601 YLTVLHYTY
+601 YLTVLHYTS
-610 GEKTGYQVIG
+610 GEKTGYQIIG

-632 CSYSGEEKYYLH
+632 CSYGVDLKYYLH

-794 AVEGEAVILQAMVN
+794 AVEGEAEVLRAMVR
-808 SFRTSKILFTDGS
+808 SFTVNWDADAAA
-821 PNGSESSDPAPDD
+821 DPALDD
-834 TAFQADLQ
+834 SDFQADLQ
-842 LASNGGASWLSLN
+842 LASNGGAAWMFLYRDNAAITDRDMLNVTPTVRLDECSYALLHDKFTPADGARSLTLWLSNNDSSHLVFFED
-855 TDGMAVGGH
+855 TDI
-864 DPKDSAPTVL
+864 
-874 LDTCDYKEYD
+874 
-884 PSESSPSGSAV
+884 
-895 PPGGGNPLAL
+895 
-905 CLSLSNS
+905 
-912 ARFTFYE
+912 
-919 GSDFM
+919 M
-924 LYQHGDT
+924 LYQRDDAY
-931 RYYKVSSY
+931 YYKVSDY
-939 GDYATIFD
+939 GDYATLYD
-947 AMLAWYNKT
+947 AMLAWFNSAQSGTEPSDASSATTTNAVSRDSLIKAADSYVDLGGYLWYTADGKFCRWHEGGSVETLRELPYNDVT
-956 PDKEAT
+956 DQPAIAT
-962 FESDLV
+962 
-968 LASNA
+968 LA
-973 ATVDILAFCP
+973 VEYDQ
-983 ASGESGSHAP
+983 
-993 LLTGYSVALDSYEYK
+993 VALRWHIGGATTGTTMLELYGADGKRTME
-1008 PIDKPKNL
+1008 L
-1016 DGLDSVE
+1016 DGSA
-1023 LWPHNA
+1023 P
-1029 QATCLIFYK
+1029 
-1038 GTNTVKYVSGKS
+1038 
-1050 ERYYRAVGDFS
+1050 
-1061 IVDND
+1061 
-1066 GRTLYDLMRVWYDTA
+1066 
-1081 EYSDMLTSDVRAQS
+1081 
-1095 KSFSWQEAAQN
+1095 
-1106 WANAY
+1106 
-1111 YGTQKEVTSGS
+1111 
-1122 IYKFTW
+1122 
-1128 LNVTVNPAEETTQ
+1128 
-1141 AKRKAGEI
+1141 
-1149 DDNTYCFAVRVEFT
+1149 FAI
-1163 AESANALQSAM
+1163 S
-1174 AGNTVKCENPAAPK
+1174 GNTVVKLLSFPPTTGNLLLSTDGGKTWSAIG
-1188 DAYEFYRCCTIQLR
+1188 DADWFYGSVTEDSSGSTSYALADLTIR
-1202 DDGRWYGTELGTGW
+1202 DGYVYTTAVYDVHHEKSNYPLVTHSVRVNLKTGAQEI
-1216 LCAIPKKEGL
+1216 LD
-1226 PPPFFAVFQRRAGK
+1226 
-1240 STGTSQRYVV
+1240 

>member
-44 ALAAFLLLPV
+44 ALAVFLLLPV

-80 AIQSTDNLFGD
+80 TIQSTDNLFGD

-202 RLLLPHERYDVQELR
+202 RLLLPHEHYDVQELR

-341 AISWGERAQKN
+341 AVSWGERAQTQKN

-371 AFTDGFTDGTYPSFR
+371 GFTDGFTDGAYPTFR
-386 TTTNTAGE
+386 TATNPAGE
-394 KYVTLCDAWGSTSIY
+394 KYVTMFNDLGYALIY
-409 GPMEEYTLEKQSF
+409 GPMEEYKLEKQSF
-422 YALFGST
+422 YALFGNT
-429 KASPVDDLIQ
+429 RDASPVDDLMQ
-439 NNKSAWSGHCEEASD
+439 HNKSAWTGYCEEAKDS
-454 GQPNQVYLLKQKDG
+454 QPYQAYLLEQEDG
-468 SVYLGLAGDYEED
+468 TIYLGLSADYAED
-481 GSELFCSVFRLNEQV
+481 GSECFCMVYRLEKEDDT
-496 NPIYASMD
+496 IYASMD
-504 DYAAACVE
+504 DYAAERVAE
-512 DLKKGTMTYSV
+512 LKKGTMTYSV
-523 SENNDYASRS
+523 SENNEYASRS

-601 YLTVLHYTY
+601 YLTVLHYTS
-610 GEKTGYQVIG
+610 GEQTGYQVIG

-759 VTLFDAPDGTCYE
+759 VTLFDAPDGICYE

-794 AVEGEAVILQAMVN
+794 AVEGEAAILQAMTD
-808 SFRTSKILFTDGS
+808 SFTITGKILLSQEDASAASTGFDALDAALDALGDMNVTADPLGHAVMV
-821 PNGSESSDPAPDD
+821 PNATAKWDDRNGTNIAYRAEIAKQFRQYSWKEASNVAQFGEEVLSVQCGRWNFYLYSNYKNVLSFFDQESDPKGYPYAFEITNAGAENAVWDAFYKWYEEAVAADNGKQTVTPAATDTLSRASITKSADSYVDNDD
-834 TAFQADLQ
+834 YLWYI
-842 LASNGGASWLSLN
+842 SGGKLCRWR
-855 TDGMAVGGH
+855 
-864 DPKDSAPTVL
+864 
-874 LDTCDYKEYD
+874 E
-884 PSESSPSGSAV
+884 GSAV
-895 PPGGGNPLAL
+895 ETICTLPIDSLTDSPVRAT
-905 CLSLSNS
+905 LSI
-912 ARFTFYE
+912 
-919 GSDFM
+919 M
-924 LYQHGDT
+924 
-931 RYYKVSSY
+931 VSR
-939 GDYATIFD
+939 
-947 AMLAWYNKT
+947 
-956 PDKEAT
+956 
-962 FESDLV
+962 
-968 LASNA
+968 
-973 ATVDILAFCP
+973 
-983 ASGESGSHAP
+983 
-993 LLTGYSVALDSYEYK
+993 VALRYHIGGATMGTYVTELYNPDGEQYVKIDGYESIAFDNHGNIVKTLQFPPAQNNLSISY
-1008 PIDKPKNL
+1008 D
-1016 DGLDSVE
+1016 
-1023 LWPHNA
+1023 
-1029 QATCLIFYK
+1029 
-1038 GTNTVKYVSGKS
+1038 SGKTWTS
-1050 ERYYRAVGDFS
+1050 IGDADYFYGSVTEDGSSISYFPGALEIRDGYVYTTAV
-1061 IVDND
+1061 
-1066 GRTLYDLMRVWYDTA
+1066 YDIDHQK
-1081 EYSDMLTSDVRAQS
+1081 TSDPL
-1095 KSFSWQEAAQN
+1095 
-1106 WANAY
+1106 
-1111 YGTQKEVTSGS
+1111 VTH
-1122 IYKFTW
+1122 
-1128 LNVTVNPAEETTQ
+1128 
-1141 AKRKAGEI
+1141 
-1149 DDNTYCFAVRVEFT
+1149 AVRI
-1163 AESANALQSAM
+1163 SI
-1174 AGNTVKCENPAAPK
+1174 K
-1188 DAYEFYRCCTIQLR
+1188 
-1202 DDGRWYGTELGTGW
+1202 TGAQEI
-1216 LCAIPKKEGL
+1216 LD
-1226 PPPFFAVFQRRAGK
+1226 
-1240 STGTSQRYVV
+1240 

>member
-44 ALAAFLLLPV
+44 ALAVFLLLPV

-65 APPKDYTL
+65 EPPKDYTL

-80 AIQSTDNLFGD
+80 TIQSTDNLFGD
-91 MAEKSGQSPAQVR
+91 MAEKSGQSPAAVR

-161 VSRADYAA
+161 VARADYAA

-341 AISWGERAQKN
+341 AVGWGERAQTQKN

-533 IEDTVADVR
+533 IEDTIADVR
-542 VTQLEQAD
+542 VTQLEFAD

-586 QELTDDGYLNENWTH
+586 QELTDDGYLNEHWTH

-610 GEKTGYQVIG
+610 GEKTGYQILG
-620 TYTGN
+620 TSMSN

-632 CSYSGEEKYYLH
+632 CSYGVDLKYYLH
-644 DFYVDYAGLDL
+644 DFYIDYAGLDL
-655 PKMFIPDLLNDTAA
+655 PKMYIPDLVDGLVE
-669 DGYGRANQCEARLI
+669 DGYGHGNSVEGRLV
-683 SGDGSYYFYAP
+683 SDSTYNFCYYYVP
-694 ITAWACNPGTEFWY
+694 ITGWACSPGTDYWY
-708 SRYDTGSYFNAK
+708 SRYDTGSYFSVK
-720 KLEQSLDEAK
+720 KLERGINDAK
-730 AEWESTGAKA
+730 AEWESTGVTG
-740 EKTDAG
+740 EKVDTG
-746 WRFVTHEG
+746 CWRYVTHEG

-759 VTLFDAPDGTCYE
+759 VTLFAGPNNTTYE
-772 VTTHWT
+772 VEIHWL
-778 FDGST
+778 FDGSS
-783 EENQWGWNRDR
+783 EENQWGWNHDR
-794 AVEGEAVILQAMVN
+794 AVEEEAVILQAMVN
-808 SFRTSKILFTDGS
+808 SFRTSKILPTTD
-821 PNGSESSDPAPDD
+821 PVLDDPA
-834 TAFQADLQ
+834 FKADLQ
-842 LASNGGASWLSLN
+842 LATNGGASWMYLSKN
-855 TDGMAVGGH
+855 SAAVS
-864 DPKDSAPTVL
+864 DCNMRNVTPTVKLDECSYAL
-874 LDTCDYKEYD
+874 LNEEFTPDDGKQT
-884 PSESSPSGSAV
+884 
-895 PPGGGNPLAL
+895 LTL
-905 CLSLSNS
+905 WLSNNDS
-912 ARFTFYE
+912 SHLAFYE
-919 GSDFM
+919 GTNVM
-924 LYQHGDT
+924 LYQRDDA
-931 RYYKVSSY
+931 RYYKVSNF
-939 GDYATIFD
+939 GDYATLYD
-947 AMLAWYNKT
+947 AMLAWFNSAQSGT
-956 PDKEAT
+956 ET
-962 FESDLV
+962 SDASSTTTTNAVSRDSLIKAADSYVDLGGYLWYTADGKFYRWHEGGSVEV
-968 LASNA
+968 LHDLPVNDVTDT
-973 ATVDILAFCP
+973 TVDATLSVVSDQVALRYYIGGGIMGSFVTELYGADGKQS
-983 ASGESGSHAP
+983 ATLYGYESIAISGSTIVETTKFPPTVNNLRLSTDGGKTWTSIGDADYFYGSVTEDGSSISYFP
-993 LLTGYSVALDSYEYK
+993 GALEIRDGYVYTTAVYD
-1008 PIDKPKNL
+1008 IDHQK
-1016 DGLDSVE
+1016 
-1023 LWPHNA
+1023 
-1029 QATCLIFYK
+1029 
-1038 GTNTVKYVSGKS
+1038 
-1050 ERYYRAVGDFS
+1050 
-1061 IVDND
+1061 
-1066 GRTLYDLMRVWYDTA
+1066 
-1081 EYSDMLTSDVRAQS
+1081 TSDPL
-1095 KSFSWQEAAQN
+1095 
-1106 WANAY
+1106 
-1111 YGTQKEVTSGS
+1111 VTHS
-1122 IYKFTW
+1122 
-1128 LNVTVNPAEETTQ
+1128 
-1141 AKRKAGEI
+1141 
-1149 DDNTYCFAVRVEFT
+1149 VRV
-1163 AESANALQSAM
+1163 NL
-1174 AGNTVKCENPAAPK
+1174 K
-1188 DAYEFYRCCTIQLR
+1188 
-1202 DDGRWYGTELGTGW
+1202 TGAQEI
-1216 LCAIPKKEGL
+1216 LD
-1226 PPPFFAVFQRRAGK
+1226 
-1240 STGTSQRYVV
+1240 

>member
-33 YRAKTRCWLWL
+33 YRAITRCWLWL
-44 ALAAFLLLPV
+44 ALAVFLLLPV

-91 MAEKSGQSPAQVR
+91 MAEKSGQSPAAVR

-202 RLLLPHERYDVQELR
+202 RLLLPHEHYDVQELR

-315 NVLGAQKKRG
+315 NVLGVQKKRG

-341 AISWGERAQKN
+341 AVGWGERAQTQKN

-504 DYAAACVE
+504 DYAAERVAE
-512 DLKKGTMTYSV
+512 LKKGTMTYSV
-523 SENNDYASRS
+523 SENNEYASRS

-581 DVIGG
+581 NIVGG

-610 GEKTGYQVIG
+610 GEKTGYQIIG
-620 TYTGN
+620 TSMSN

-632 CSYSGEEKYYLH
+632 CSYGVDLKYYLH
-644 DFYVDYAGLDL
+644 DFYIDYAGLDL
-655 PKMFIPDLLNDTAA
+655 PKMYIPDLVDGLVE
-669 DGYGRANQCEARLI
+669 DGYGHGNSVEGRLV
-683 SGDGSYYFYAP
+683 SDSTYNFCYYYVP
-694 ITAWACNPGTEFWY
+694 ITGWACSPGTDYWY
-708 SRYDTGSYFNAK
+708 SRYDTGSYFSVK
-720 KLEQSLDEAK
+720 KLERGINDAK
-730 AEWESTGAKA
+730 VEWESTGVTG
-740 EKTDAG
+740 EKVDTG
-746 WRFVTHEG
+746 CWRYVTHEG

-759 VTLFDAPDGTCYE
+759 VTLFAGPNNTTYE
-772 VTTHWT
+772 VEIHWL

-783 EENQWGWNRDR
+783 EENQWGWNHDR
-794 AVEGEAVILQAMVN
+794 AVEEEAVILQAMVKHFTIDATVRLTQVN
-808 SFRTSKILFTDGS
+808 ASDTAAASTGFDALDAALDALGDMNVTADPLGHAVMVPNATAKWDDRNGTNIAYRAEIAKQFRQYSWKEASNVAQFGEEVLSVQCGRWNFYLYSNYKNVLSFFDQ
-821 PNGSESSDPAPDD
+821 ESDPKGYPYAFEITNAGAENAVWDAFYKWYEEAVAADNGKQTVTPAATDTLSRASITKSADSYVDNDD
-834 TAFQADLQ
+834 YLWYI
-842 LASNGGASWLSLN
+842 SGGKLCRWR
-855 TDGMAVGGH
+855 
-864 DPKDSAPTVL
+864 
-874 LDTCDYKEYD
+874 E
-884 PSESSPSGSAV
+884 GSAV
-895 PPGGGNPLAL
+895 ETICTLPIDSLTDSPVRAT
-905 CLSLSNS
+905 LSI
-912 ARFTFYE
+912 
-919 GSDFM
+919 M
-924 LYQHGDT
+924 
-931 RYYKVSSY
+931 VSR
-939 GDYATIFD
+939 
-947 AMLAWYNKT
+947 
-956 PDKEAT
+956 
-962 FESDLV
+962 
-968 LASNA
+968 
-973 ATVDILAFCP
+973 
-983 ASGESGSHAP
+983 
-993 LLTGYSVALDSYEYK
+993 VALRYHIGGATMGTYVTELYNSDGEQYVKIDGYESIAFDNHGNIVKTLQFPPAQNNLSISY
-1008 PIDKPKNL
+1008 D
-1016 DGLDSVE
+1016 
-1023 LWPHNA
+1023 
-1029 QATCLIFYK
+1029 
-1038 GTNTVKYVSGKS
+1038 SGKTWTS
-1050 ERYYRAVGDFS
+1050 IGDADYFYGSVTENNDSISYAPADLSIRDGYVYTTAV
-1061 IVDND
+1061 
-1066 GRTLYDLMRVWYDTA
+1066 YDIDHQK
-1081 EYSDMLTSDVRAQS
+1081 TSDPLVTHSVRISIKTGAQ
-1095 KSFSWQEAAQN
+1095 
-1106 WANAY
+1106 
-1111 YGTQKEVTSGS
+1111 
-1122 IYKFTW
+1122 
-1128 LNVTVNPAEETTQ
+1128 
-1141 AKRKAGEI
+1141 EI
-1149 DDNTYCFAVRVEFT
+1149 LD
-1163 AESANALQSAM
+1163 
-1174 AGNTVKCENPAAPK
+1174 
-1188 DAYEFYRCCTIQLR
+1188 
-1202 DDGRWYGTELGTGW
+1202 
-1216 LCAIPKKEGL
+1216 
-1226 PPPFFAVFQRRAGK
+1226 
-1240 STGTSQRYVV
+1240 

>member
-115 EQKTTRYI
+115 AQKTTRYI

-169 MLSDTARDLGVSA
+169 MLSDTARDLGMSA

-269 ATDGLELPERA
+269 ATDGLDRAERA

-325 LGVVALVLALT
+325 LGIVALVLALT

-341 AISWGERAQKN
+341 AVSWGERAQKN

-361 TVDILLYEAP
+361 TVDTFLYEAP
-371 AFTDGFTDGTYPSFR
+371 GFTDGFTDGAYPTFR
-386 TTTNTAGE
+386 TATNPAGE
-394 KYVTLCDAWGSTSIY
+394 KYVTMFNDLGYALIY
-409 GPMEEYTLEKQSF
+409 GPMEEYKLEKQSF
-422 YALFGST
+422 YALFGNT
-429 KASPVDDLIQ
+429 RDASPVDDLMQ
-439 NNKSAWSGHCEEASD
+439 HNKSAWTGYCEEAKDS
-454 GQPNQVYLLKQKDG
+454 QPYQAYLLEQEDG
-468 SVYLGLAGDYEED
+468 TIYLGLSADYAED
-481 GSELFCSVFRLNEQV
+481 GSECFCMVYQLEKEDDT
-496 NPIYASMD
+496 IYASMD
-504 DYAAACVE
+504 DYAAERVAE
-512 DLKKGTMTYSV
+512 LKKGTMTYSV
-523 SENNDYASRS
+523 SENNEYASRS

-542 VTQLEQAD
+542 VTQLEFAD

-610 GEKTGYQVIG
+610 GEKTGYQIIG

-644 DFYVDYAGLDL
+644 DFYIDYAGLDL

-794 AVEGEAVILQAMVN
+794 AVEGEAEVLRAMVR
-808 SFRTSKILFTDGS
+808 SFTVNWDADAAA
-821 PNGSESSDPAPDD
+821 DPALDD
-834 TAFQADLQ
+834 SDFQADLQ
-842 LASNGGASWLSLN
+842 LASNGGAAWMFLYRDNAAITDRDMLNVTPTVRIDECSYALLHDKFTPADGARSLTLWLSNNDSSRLVFFED
-855 TDGMAVGGH
+855 TDI
-864 DPKDSAPTVL
+864 
-874 LDTCDYKEYD
+874 
-884 PSESSPSGSAV
+884 
-895 PPGGGNPLAL
+895 
-905 CLSLSNS
+905 
-912 ARFTFYE
+912 
-919 GSDFM
+919 M
-924 LYQHGDT
+924 LYQRDDAY
-931 RYYKVSSY
+931 YYKVSDY
-939 GDYATIFD
+939 GDYATLYD
-947 AMLAWYNKT
+947 AMLAWFNSAQSGTEPSDASSATTTNAVSRDSLIKAADSYVDLGGYLWYTADGKFCRWHEGGSVETLRELPYNDVT
-956 PDKEAT
+956 DQPAIAT
-962 FESDLV
+962 
-968 LASNA
+968 LA
-973 ATVDILAFCP
+973 VEYDQ
-983 ASGESGSHAP
+983 
-993 LLTGYSVALDSYEYK
+993 VALRWHIGGATTGTTMLELYGADGKRTME
-1008 PIDKPKNL
+1008 L
-1016 DGLDSVE
+1016 DGSA
-1023 LWPHNA
+1023 P
-1029 QATCLIFYK
+1029 
-1038 GTNTVKYVSGKS
+1038 
-1050 ERYYRAVGDFS
+1050 
-1061 IVDND
+1061 
-1066 GRTLYDLMRVWYDTA
+1066 
-1081 EYSDMLTSDVRAQS
+1081 
-1095 KSFSWQEAAQN
+1095 
-1106 WANAY
+1106 
-1111 YGTQKEVTSGS
+1111 
-1122 IYKFTW
+1122 
-1128 LNVTVNPAEETTQ
+1128 
-1141 AKRKAGEI
+1141 
-1149 DDNTYCFAVRVEFT
+1149 FAI
-1163 AESANALQSAM
+1163 S
-1174 AGNTVKCENPAAPK
+1174 GNTVVKLLSFPPTTGNLLLSTDGGKTWSAIGDADWFYGSVTEDSSGSTSYALADLTIRDGYVYTTAVYDVHHEKSNAPLVTHAVRISIK
-1188 DAYEFYRCCTIQLR
+1188 
-1202 DDGRWYGTELGTGW
+1202 TGAQEI
-1216 LCAIPKKEGL
+1216 LD
-1226 PPPFFAVFQRRAGK
+1226 
-1240 STGTSQRYVV
+1240 

>member
-161 VSRADYAA
+161 VARADYAA

-202 RLLLPHERYDVQELR
+202 RLLLPHEHYDVQELR

-341 AISWGERAQKN
+341 AVSWGNKN
-352 DDPFADKSY
+352 ELSDPFGKSY
-361 TVDILLYEAP
+361 TIADIVYIGVEPDDTFRENAANAELLLRSDAQSMTLTWTDHYKWDCTAAGSFEMTEENFDRYFDGSAFEAADNP
-371 AFTDGFTDGTYPSFR
+371 AGWQESDMSAAKLRRENANTWCFTTSSPPDGLTDY
-386 TTTNTAGE
+386 
-394 KYVTLCDAWGSTSIY
+394 LC
-409 GPMEEYTLEKQSF
+409 
-422 YALFGST
+422 
-429 KASPVDDLIQ
+429 
-439 NNKSAWSGHCEEASD
+439 
-454 GQPNQVYLLKQKDG
+454 LLQQKDG
-468 SVYLGLAGDYEED
+468 TLYLAMGYYPDSKQTAPHCFHTL
-481 GSELFCSVFRLNEQV
+481 FRLAEKAV
-496 NPIYASMD
+496 PIYASMD
-504 DYAAACVE
+504 DYAATCVE

-523 SENNDYASRS
+523 SENNEYASRS

-542 VTQLEQAD
+542 VTQLEFAD

-570 MKPTNEAGMQI
+570 MKPTNEAGVEI
-581 DVIGG
+581 EPVGG
-586 QELTDDGYLNENWTH
+586 QYVTDDGYLRESWTH
-601 YLTVLHYTY
+601 YLTVLHYTS
-610 GEKTGYQVIG
+610 GEKTGYQIIG

-794 AVEGEAVILQAMVN
+794 AVEGEAEVLRAMVR
-808 SFRTSKILFTDGS
+808 SFTVNWDADAAA
-821 PNGSESSDPAPDD
+821 DPALDD
-834 TAFQADLQ
+834 SDFQADLQ
-842 LASNGGASWLSLN
+842 LASNGGAAWMFLYRDNAAITDRDMLNVTPTVRLDECSYALLHDKFTPADGARSLTLWLSNNDSSHLAFFEG
-855 TDGMAVGGH
+855 TDI
-864 DPKDSAPTVL
+864 
-874 LDTCDYKEYD
+874 
-884 PSESSPSGSAV
+884 
-895 PPGGGNPLAL
+895 
-905 CLSLSNS
+905 
-912 ARFTFYE
+912 
-919 GSDFM
+919 M
-924 LYQHGDT
+924 LYQRDDAY
-931 RYYKVSSY
+931 YYKVSDY
-939 GDYATIFD
+939 GDYATLYD
-947 AMLAWYNKT
+947 AMLAWFNSAQSGT
-956 PDKEAT
+956 EPSDASSAT
-962 FESDLV
+962 TTNAVSRDSLIKAADSYVDLGGYLWYTAGGKFYRWHEGGSV
-968 LASNA
+968 ETIDTLPIDSLTDSPVR
-973 ATVDILAFCP
+973 ATLSIR
-983 ASGESGSHAP
+983 GSR
-993 LLTGYSVALDSYEYK
+993 VALNYHIGGATMGTYVTELYNYDGKLYVKIDGYESIAFDNHGNIVK
-1008 PIDKPKNL
+1008 TLQFPPAQNNL
-1016 DGLDSVE
+1016 
-1023 LWPHNA
+1023 
-1029 QATCLIFYK
+1029 
-1038 GTNTVKYVSGKS
+1038 
-1050 ERYYRAVGDFS
+1050 S
-1061 IVDND
+1061 IS
-1066 GRTLYDLMRVWYDTA
+1066 YDTGKTWTA
-1081 EYSDMLTSDVRAQS
+1081 IGDADYFYGSVTENNDSISYAPADLSIRDGYVYTTAVYDIDHQKTSDPL
-1095 KSFSWQEAAQN
+1095 
-1106 WANAY
+1106 
-1111 YGTQKEVTSGS
+1111 VTH
-1122 IYKFTW
+1122 
-1128 LNVTVNPAEETTQ
+1128 
-1141 AKRKAGEI
+1141 
-1149 DDNTYCFAVRVEFT
+1149 AVRI
-1163 AESANALQSAM
+1163 SI
-1174 AGNTVKCENPAAPK
+1174 K
-1188 DAYEFYRCCTIQLR
+1188 
-1202 DDGRWYGTELGTGW
+1202 TGAQEI
-1216 LCAIPKKEGL
+1216 LD
-1226 PPPFFAVFQRRAGK
+1226 
-1240 STGTSQRYVV
+1240 